1 MNDILKTYKEQFREN
16 RHMLR
21 RYTAFV
27 LALAMITTLF
37 VNWQLHGI
45 GISMTAQY
53 QCHEVEHTH
62 TAACYDKVLIC
73 GYTEGEL
80 ENADEIAAAEA
91 AAGSA
96 QSSAEDEIM
105 PLELEPQIEFVP
117 HEHTADCY
125 VEVQTL
131 TCMEEEHTHGDDCFD
146 PEDGTLICEKYE
158 HTHGESCY
166 TTEYELACG
175 LEEGELVEQ
184 VVEPTQTAELVA
196 MAVAEPV
203 ALEPVVNTVEPIYHH
218 HTDACYEKVLTCPL
232 PEHHHT
238 VACLSDTSADL
249 ETPEEWQAANADAVI
264 TGEWNKDLLSVAKT
278 QLGYEQ
284 SVKNFEIDPADGVT
298 LHYYSR
304 YGQSYGNP
312 YGEWDVMFLSYCLK
326 YAEIPQSAIPQEA
339 SVLALRSSMSGMDW
353 LLQEDGSAAQPG
365 DIVIY
370 NKYVTRTVAVDSSA
384 AGAEPDLDDLFN
396 VDTADTSFSMDAA
409 FENGAELEDSDASA
423 LAAAPST
430 ALQDPAAA
438 PSTGTQDTV
447 IAPSTGTQDTV
458 LTPSIVD
465 PEPEQPAEK
474 PVYSAG
480 TAASSTAAS
489 TPSTV
494 TSASSTV
501 SSASGADTLAPSVG
515 SPAAEPQTTT
525 VTDALPVETVGI
537 VSEVNED
544 AGTLTVISGD
554 VNGKVDEVTLFN
566 TDVENVISVAYAQIA
581 LSEGDSDSDDDTASD
596 IIEIDPVFSC
606 SVTTVYETA
615 SASAVRPSRSRAA
628 RYAAPSTYAVT
639 AVSATP
645 VDMGTH
651 ITNVSVQVP
660 NSTDGSG
667 VVTSWKDAN
676 GIVRPGQTVK
686 VQLNYSFNKNE
697 ITKDNRVA
705 TYKLPNG
712 ITLLPSVSHSGNITW
727 RDITTGK
734 DVVVGTYNIDGD
746 TVTFT
751 YNEDFAD
758 GKAFDGDFEF
768 KASASS
774 DSSMEGQTIHFG
786 GTTGSVTI
794 KKEDLISDL
803 SLSKN
808 VQKDASGKELIKYDS
823 TAKTLD
829 IAYEV
834 VAKTTNGTGDTVNLT
849 DFFDTVNSSLPSNA
863 TYRQD
868 TIKLIKIAADGTE
881 KDVTTDY
888 QSKLTVGTELK
899 YDALPELKAGE
910 QYVLRYHAT
919 IPVNDDYTYKA
930 INKVKAEFD
939 GKDSSTST
947 EVKNT
952 NPRLTKSGNYD
963 ASSRIITWTVK
974 INNPYGEDLRGKT
987 FKDFLPAGLEVVDVV
1002 KIQRGYYSDDIKP
1015 VSAADFIKDGYSYT
1029 FPTDLAHG
1037 PETESFYTI
1046 EIKTKVPDNT
1056 TVGTIYTNTAD
1067 FDGSGAS
1074 GDVTVTDRSSYLNK
1088 SLSKAEDLETGK
1100 KKLTWQTSVSIPTGW
1115 DEITLTDTIHDAEVN
1130 GTEQDGTH
1138 YAVLSELKEEIKNN
1152 LHLTLFNSSDTV
1164 TMANASDYNVTF
1176 TVTYYDENNA
1186 VVTNDDAHV
1195 TKFSITAKLAD
1206 GKTLDATSM
1215 ELSSYH
1221 TVADISNA
1229 GIEEPWRFV
1238 NNAASGGKTT
1248 DASYTYKKPK
1258 EAKLE
1263 KLVYNENNFDAAGSK
1278 ISELDYDKNNG
1289 KIYYELTIPTSLT
1302 CKDEL
1307 TTKDLVITD
1316 TLPAG
1321 VTFDISSVDV
1331 GANEYKSDGSV
1342 LHQTWFAHTIY
1353 GSNGRLDYE
1362 ISATKNFSASKTH
1375 IGVNDTDRTITFT
1388 INKGY
1393 NVSAKPQVFYIRY
1406 SVSVAED
1413 ASWDDLRTQNIYR
1426 NSAEWNGDKAETKTT
1441 VKRSYEK
1448 LYKTG
1453 TIVDE
1458 GTDATGNKLAT
1469 KKINYSVVIN
1479 PTGDNLLN
1487 TSNTLTLTDTLSFD
1501 PSDNTSADL
1510 DLSSIHL
1517 YGVTLD
1523 TTTGNLVADHTNE
1536 IGHDRFTAIYDSPN
1550 HTMTVTVPD
1559 ELACVL
1565 EYTYQISYPSSTEVT
1580 VKNHAN
1586 LIGLEEKWV
1595 DTHVVNYD
1603 STATVRF
1610 SKFDLNKVDSND
1622 YLVTLRGAIFQLAK
1636 WNKTTK
1642 TFDEV
1647 CTLKTNASGQINFGL
1662 QDSSATAES
1671 FTESSAQLLCSTL
1684 YRIVETDAP
1693 TGYAPSKSPIY
1704 LLWGAFSSIKRAD
1717 AFNAATGGE
1726 SYIHD
1731 ASEYDKWLDCNNV
1744 TYLARGDISAVYVP
1758 NTANSITVAKHWL
1771 DTDGKTE
1778 LALDRVNSTYTA
1790 TVELW
1795 RKGYQS
1801 GGEKPD
1807 TKVESVTL
1815 DSSNNWSYSWN
1826 DLPLTDPADS
1836 SITYKYYVKETACSG
1851 TFKYDLNNTGI
1862 TGGTILLYNQVPED
1876 ANYELPS
1883 TGGSGTLPY
1892 TAVGGTMMLTALA
1905 YSFIHRK
1912 RRHEGRADD

>member
-16 RHMLR
+16 RHTLR

-37 VNWQLHGI
+37 VNWQLHGV

-53 QCHEVEHTH
+53 QCGEVEHAH
-62 TAACYDKVLIC
+62 TADCYDKVLIC
-73 GYTEGEL
+73 GYTEGQL
-80 ENADEIAAAEA
+80 ENADEVAAAEA
-91 AAGSA
+91 AAASAA
-96 QSSAEDEIM
+96 QSSAEEEIM

-117 HEHTADCY
+117 HEHTDDCY
-125 VEVQTL
+125 TEVQTL
-131 TCMEEEHTHGDDCFD
+131 TCMEEEHVHDDDCYD
-146 PEDGTLICEKYE
+146 PEDGTLICEKFE
-158 HTHGESCY
+158 HTHDESCY
-166 TTEYELACG
+166 TTEYELTCG

-203 ALEPVVNTVEPIYHH
+203 ALEPVVDTVEPIYHH
-218 HTDACYEKVLTCPL
+218 HTDACYEEVLVCPL

-238 VACLSDTSADL
+238 VSCLSDTSADL
-249 ETPEEWQAANADAVI
+249 ETPEEWQAANADAMI
-264 TGEWNKDLLSVAKT
+264 TGEWNEDLLSVAKT

-284 SVKNFEIDPADGVT
+284 SEKNFEIDPADGVT
-298 LHYYSR
+298 LRYYSR
-304 YGQSYGNP
+304 YGQSYGNA
-312 YGEWDVMFLSYCLK
+312 YGEWDVMFLAYCLK

-353 LLQEDGSAAQPG
+353 LLEEDGSAAQPG

-384 AGAEPDLDDLFN
+384 DSAEPDLDDLFS
-396 VDTADTSFSMDAA
+396 VDTE
-409 FENGAELEDSDASA
+409 FENSAELEGSGVSA
-423 LAAAPST
+423 QDAAPS
-430 ALQDPAAA
+430 ADD
-438 PSTGTQDTV
+438 STGAQDT
-447 IAPSTGTQDTV
+447 AATSGTQDTV
-458 LTPSIVD
+458 LTPEPVD
-465 PEPEQPAEK
+465 PQTEQPAEK
-474 PVYSAG
+474 PVDS
-480 TAASSTAAS
+480 
-489 TPSTV
+489 
-494 TSASSTV
+494 
-501 SSASGADTLAPSVG
+501 ADTAAPSVV

-537 VSEVNED
+537 VSSVDKD
-544 AGTLTVISGD
+544 ADTLTVISGD
-554 VNGKVDEVTLFN
+554 VDGKVAEVTLFN
-566 TDVENVISVAYAQIA
+566 TDVENVISVAYAQIE

-596 IIEIDPVFSC
+596 IIETDPVFSC

-686 VQLNYSFNKNE
+686 VQLNYSFNENE
-697 ITKDNRVA
+697 ITADNRVA
-705 TYKLPNG
+705 TYKFPNG
-712 ITLLPSVSHSGNITW
+712 ITLLDSVSDSGNITW
-727 RDITTGK
+727 RDSTGK
-734 DVVVGTYNIDGD
+734 DVVVGTYNIVGD

-751 YNEDFAD
+751 YNETFAD

-774 DSSMEGQTIHFG
+774 DSSMENQKINFG

-919 IPVNDDYTYKA
+919 IPVHDDYTYKS
-930 INKVKAEFD
+930 INNVKAEFD
-939 GKDSSTST
+939 GKDSTVSK

-952 NPRLTKSGNYD
+952 EPRLTKSGNYD
-963 ASSRIITWTVK
+963 ANSRIITWTVTIK
-974 INNPYGEDLRGKT
+974 NPYGEDLRGKT
-987 FKDFLPAGLEVVDVV
+987 FTDLLPAGLEVVNNV
-1002 KIQRGYYSDDIKP
+1002 KIQRGYYSNDLGPI
-1015 VSAADFIKDGYSYT
+1015 SAEDFKNAGCSYT
-1029 FPTDLAHG
+1029 FPNDLPHG
-1037 PETESFYTI
+1037 PETATFYTI
-1046 EIKTKVPDNT
+1046 EIQTKVPDGT
-1056 TVGTIYTNTAD
+1056 AVGTTYKNEAK
-1067 FDGSGAS
+1067 FDGNSAS
-1074 GDVTVTDRSSYLNK
+1074 GDVTVTDRDSYLSK
-1088 SLSKAEDLETGK
+1088 SLYKAEDLETGK

-1115 DEITLTDTIHDAEVN
+1115 NEITLTDTIHDAEVS
-1130 GTEQDGTH
+1130 GAEQEGTH
-1138 YAVLSELKEEIKNN
+1138 YAVLSELKAEINAN
-1152 LHLTLFNSSDTV
+1152 LHLTLFNSSETV
-1164 TMANASDYNVTF
+1164 TMANASEHHVTF
-1176 TVTYYDENNA
+1176 TVTYYDEYGNQTTNN
-1186 VVTNDDAHV
+1186 DAHV
-1195 TKFSITAKLAD
+1195 TKFTITAKLAD
-1206 GKTLDATSM
+1206 GQTLDATSM
-1215 ELSSYH
+1215 VLRSYH

-1238 NNAASGGKTT
+1238 NTAASGDKTT
-1248 DASYTYKKPK
+1248 DADYTYKKPK

-1278 ISELDYDKNNG
+1278 ISELDYQKNNG

-1302 CKDEL
+1302 CKDLL
-1307 TTKDLVITD
+1307 TIKDLEITD

-1321 VTFDISSVDV
+1321 VTFDISNVITV
-1331 GANEYKSDGSV
+1331 GALPLNDDGSV
-1342 LHQTWFAHTIY
+1342 PHQGWLAQTIY
-1353 GSNGRLDYE
+1353 GSDGRANYE
-1362 ISATKNFSASKTH
+1362 ISTTKNFSASKTH
-1375 IGVNDTDRTITFT
+1375 IGATDTDRTITFT
-1388 INKGY
+1388 INSGY
-1393 NVSAKPQVFYIRY
+1393 NVSDKPQVFYIRY

-1413 ASWDDLRTQNIYR
+1413 VSWDDLRTENKYR
-1426 NSAEWNGDKAETKTT
+1426 NSAEWNGDKAETETT

-1479 PTGDNLLN
+1479 PTGDKLLT
-1487 TSNTLTLTDTLSFD
+1487 TSNTTLTLTDTLSFE

-1536 IGHDRFTAIYDSPN
+1536 IGHDRFTATYDSPN

-1586 LIGLEEKWV
+1586 LSGLVEKWV

-1603 STATVRF
+1603 SSATVRF

-1622 YLVTLRGAIFQLAK
+1622 YLVTLPGATFQLAK
-1636 WNKTTK
+1636 WNSTTK
-1642 TFDEV
+1642 KFEEV
-1647 CTLKTNASGQINFGL
+1647 RKLTTDAAGQINFGL

-1693 TGYAPSKSPIY
+1693 TGYALSKSPIY
-1704 LLWGAFSSIKRAD
+1704 LLWGAFSNTKQDD
-1717 AFNAATGGE
+1717 AFKTATGE
-1726 SYIHD
+1726 TCVND
-1731 ASEYDKWLDCNNV
+1731 SEYNQGIDSSKV

-1778 LALDRVNSTYTA
+1778 LALDKVNSTYTA

-1795 RKGYQS
+1795 RKSYQYGS
-1801 GGEKPD
+1801 QKSD
-1807 TKVESVTL
+1807 DLVKTVTL
-1815 DSSNNWSYSWN
+1815 DNSNNWSYSWN
-1826 DLPLTDPADS
+1826 NLPLTDSADS

-1892 TAVGGTMMLTALA
+1892 TAVGGTMMLSALA

>member
-16 RHMLR
+16 RHTLR

-27 LALAMITTLF
+27 LALAMIATLF
-37 VNWQLHGI
+37 VNWQLHGV

-53 QCHEVEHTH
+53 QCGEVEHAH
-62 TAACYDKVLIC
+62 TADCYDKVLIC
-73 GYTEGEL
+73 GYTEGQL
-80 ENADEIAAAEA
+80 ENADEVAAAEA
-91 AAGSA
+91 AAASAA
-96 QSSAEDEIM
+96 QSSAEQEIM

-117 HEHTADCY
+117 HEHTDDCY
-125 VEVQTL
+125 TEVQTL
-131 TCMEEEHTHGDDCFD
+131 TCMEEEHVHDDDCYD
-146 PEDGTLICEKYE
+146 PEDGTLICEKFE
-158 HTHGESCY
+158 HTHDESCY
-166 TTEYELACG
+166 TTEYELTCG

-184 VVEPTQTAELVA
+184 VVEPTQSAELVA

-203 ALEPVVNTVEPIYHH
+203 ALEPVVDTVEPIYHH
-218 HTDACYEKVLTCPL
+218 HTDACYEEVLVCPL

-238 VACLSDTSADL
+238 VSCLSDTSADL

-264 TGEWNKDLLSVAKT
+264 TGEWNEDLLSVAKT

-284 SVKNFEIDPADGVT
+284 SEKNFEIDPADGVT
-298 LHYYSR
+298 LRYYSR
-304 YGQSYGNP
+304 YGQSYGNA
-312 YGEWDVMFLSYCLK
+312 YGEWDVMFLAYCLK

-353 LLQEDGSAAQPG
+353 LLEEDGSAAQPG

-384 AGAEPDLDDLFN
+384 DSAEPDLDDLFS
-396 VDTADTSFSMDAA
+396 VDAE
-409 FENGAELEDSDASA
+409 FENSAELEDSGVSA
-423 LAAAPST
+423 LDAAPS
-430 ALQDPAAA
+430 ADD
-438 PSTGTQDTV
+438 STGAQDTV
-447 IAPSTGTQDTV
+447 ATSGTQDTV
-458 LTPSIVD
+458 LTPEPVD
-465 PEPEQPAEK
+465 PQTEQPAEK
-474 PVYSAG
+474 PVDSAD
-480 TAASSTAAS
+480 TAA
-489 TPSTV
+489 PSTV
-494 TSASSTV
+494 TSV
-501 SSASGADTLAPSVG
+501 SGADTLAPSVV

-537 VSEVNED
+537 VSSVDSD
-544 AGTLTVISGD
+544 ADTLTVISGD
-554 VNGKVDEVTLFN
+554 VDGKVAEVTLFN
-566 TDVENVISVAYAQIA
+566 TEVENVISVAYAQIE

-596 IIEIDPVFSC
+596 IIETDPVFSC

-686 VQLNYSFNKNE
+686 VQLNYSFNENE
-697 ITKDNRVA
+697 ITADNRVA

-712 ITLLPSVSHSGNITW
+712 ITLLDSVSDSGNITW
-727 RDITTGK
+727 RDSTGK
-734 DVVVGTYNIDGD
+734 DVVVGTYNIVGD

-751 YNEDFAD
+751 YNETFAD

-774 DSSMEGQTIHFG
+774 DSSMENQKINFG

-939 GKDSSTST
+939 GKDSSTSK

-952 NPRLTKSGNYD
+952 EPRLTKSGNYD
-963 ASSRIITWTVK
+963 ANSRIITWTVTIK
-974 INNPYGEDLRGKT
+974 NPYGEDLRGKKFT
-987 FKDFLPAGLEVVDVV
+987 DLLPAGLEVVNNVE
-1002 KIQRGYYSDDIKP
+1002 ITRGYWSDDIKP
-1015 VSAADFIKDGYSYT
+1015 VSAEDFKKAGCSYT
-1029 FPTDLAHG
+1029 FPTDKS
-1037 PETESFYTI
+1037 ETAAFYTI
-1046 EIKTKVPDNT
+1046 KIQTKVPDGT
-1056 TVGTIYTNTAD
+1056 AVGTTYTNTAD
-1067 FDGSGAS
+1067 FDGNSAS
-1074 GDVTVTDRSSYLNK
+1074 GEVTVTDRSSYLSK
-1088 SLSKAEDLETGK
+1088 SLSTAEDLETGK

-1115 DEITLTDTIHDAEVN
+1115 NKITLTDTIHDAEVE
-1130 GTEQDGTH
+1130 GIEQDGTH
-1138 YAVLSELKEEIKNN
+1138 YAVLSELRDEIKAN
-1152 LHLTLFNSSDTV
+1152 LYLTLFNSSETV
-1164 TMANASDYNVTF
+1164 TMANASEHHVTF
-1176 TVTYYDENNA
+1176 TVTYYDEHGNTITNN
-1186 VVTNDDAHV
+1186 DAHV
-1195 TKFSITAKLAD
+1195 AKFTITANLAD
-1206 GKTLDATSM
+1206 GQTLDATSM
-1215 ELSSYH
+1215 VLSSYH

-1229 GIEEPWRFV
+1229 GIEEPWLFV
-1238 NNAASGGKTT
+1238 NNAASGDKTS

-1263 KLVYNENNFDAAGSK
+1263 KLVYEYGNFNNAGSK
-1278 ISELDYDKNNG
+1278 ISELDYTSNGG

-1302 CKDEL
+1302 CKDPL

-1321 VTFDISSVDV
+1321 VTFDISSVTV
-1331 GANEYKSDGSV
+1331 GANEYKADGSV
-1342 LHQTWFAHTIY
+1342 NHQAWFANTIY
-1353 GSNGRLDYE
+1353 GSGGRSNYD

-1375 IGVNDTDRTITFT
+1375 IGATDTDRTITFT

-1393 NVSAKPQVFYIRY
+1393 NVSNKPQVFYIRY
-1406 SVSVAED
+1406 WVSVAED
-1413 ASWDDLRTQNIYR
+1413 ASWDDLRTENKYR
-1426 NSAEWNGDKAETKTT
+1426 NSAEWNGDKAETETT

-1453 TIVDE
+1453 TVVTEDP
-1458 GTDATGNKLAT
+1458 DASGKPTAT

-1479 PTGDNLLN
+1479 PTGDKLLT
-1487 TSNTLTLTDTLSFD
+1487 TSNTTLTLTDTLSFE

-1536 IGHDRFTAIYDSPN
+1536 IGHDRFTATYDSPN

-1586 LIGLEEKWV
+1586 LSGLVEKWV

-1603 STATVRF
+1603 SSATVRF

-1622 YLVTLRGAIFQLAK
+1622 YLVTLPGATFQLAK
-1636 WNKTTK
+1636 WNKTAG
-1642 TFDEV
+1642 TFEAV

-1662 QDSSATAES
+1662 LDSSATAEIP
-1671 FTESSAQLLCSTL
+1671 TMSSAQLLCSTL

-1693 TGYAPSKSPIY
+1693 TGYALSKSPIY
-1704 LLWGAFSSIKRAD
+1704 LLWGAFSNTKRAD
-1717 AFNAATGGE
+1717 AFNAATGE

-1731 ASEYDKWLDCNNV
+1731 ASEYDKLLNCNDV

-1778 LALDRVNSTYTA
+1778 LAPNKVNSTYTA
-1790 TVELW
+1790 TVELR
-1795 RKGYQS
+1795 RKVYQW
-1801 GGEKPD
+1801 GNLQPNDELY
-1807 TKVESVTL
+1807 TTVTL

-1826 DLPLTDPADS
+1826 NLPLTDPADS

-1892 TAVGGTMMLTALA
+1892 TAVGGTMMLSALA

-1912 RRHEGRADD
+1912 RRREGRADD

>member
-1 MNDILKTYKEQFREN
+1 
-16 RHMLR
+16 
-21 RYTAFV
+21 
-27 LALAMITTLF
+27 
-37 VNWQLHGI
+37 
-45 GISMTAQY
+45 
-53 QCHEVEHTH
+53 
-62 TAACYDKVLIC
+62 
-73 GYTEGEL
+73 
-80 ENADEIAAAEA
+80 
-91 AAGSA
+91 
-96 QSSAEDEIM
+96 
-105 PLELEPQIEFVP
+105 
-117 HEHTADCY
+117 
-125 VEVQTL
+125 
-131 TCMEEEHTHGDDCFD
+131 
-146 PEDGTLICEKYE
+146 
-158 HTHGESCY
+158 
-166 TTEYELACG
+166 
-175 LEEGELVEQ
+175 
-184 VVEPTQTAELVA
+184 
-196 MAVAEPV
+196 
-203 ALEPVVNTVEPIYHH
+203 
-218 HTDACYEKVLTCPL
+218 
-232 PEHHHT
+232 
-238 VACLSDTSADL
+238 
-249 ETPEEWQAANADAVI
+249 
-264 TGEWNKDLLSVAKT
+264 
-278 QLGYEQ
+278 
-284 SVKNFEIDPADGVT
+284 
-298 LHYYSR
+298 
-304 YGQSYGNP
+304 
-312 YGEWDVMFLSYCLK
+312 MFLAYCLK

-353 LLQEDGSAAQPG
+353 LLEEDGSAAQPG

-384 AGAEPDLDDLFN
+384 DSAEPDLDDLFS
-396 VDTADTSFSMDAA
+396 VDAA
-409 FENGAELEDSDASA
+409 FENSAELEDSGVSA
-423 LAAAPST
+423 LDAAPS
-430 ALQDPAAA
+430 ADD
-438 PSTGTQDTV
+438 STGAQDT
-447 IAPSTGTQDTV
+447 AATSGTQDTV
-458 LTPSIVD
+458 LTPEPVD
-465 PEPEQPAEK
+465 PQTEQPAEK
-474 PVYSAG
+474 PVDSAD
-480 TAASSTAAS
+480 TAA
-489 TPSTV
+489 PSTV
-494 TSASSTV
+494 TSV
-501 SSASGADTLAPSVG
+501 SGADTLAPSVG

-537 VSEVNED
+537 VSSVDKD
-544 AGTLTVISGD
+544 ADTLTVISGD
-554 VNGKVDEVTLFN
+554 VDGKVAEVTLFN
-566 TDVENVISVAYAQIA
+566 TDVENVISVAYAQIE

-596 IIEIDPVFSC
+596 IIETDPVFSC

-686 VQLNYSFNKNE
+686 VQLNYSFNENE
-697 ITKDNRVA
+697 ITADNRVA

-712 ITLLPSVSHSGNITW
+712 ITLLDSVSDSGNITW
-727 RDITTGK
+727 RDSTGK
-734 DVVVGTYNIDGD
+734 DVVVGTYNIVGD

-751 YNEDFAD
+751 YNETFAD

-774 DSSMEGQTIHFG
+774 DSSMENQKINFG

-939 GKDSSTST
+939 GKDSSTSK

-952 NPRLTKSGNYD
+952 EPRLTKSGNYD
-963 ASSRIITWTVK
+963 ANSRIITWTVTIK
-974 INNPYGEDLRGKT
+974 NPYGEDLRGKKFT
-987 FKDFLPAGLEVVDVV
+987 DLLPAGLEVVNNVE
-1002 KIQRGYYSDDIKP
+1002 ITRGYWSDDIKP
-1015 VSAADFIKDGYSYT
+1015 VSAEDFKKAGCSYT
-1029 FPTDLAHG
+1029 FPTDKS
-1037 PETESFYTI
+1037 ETAAFYTI
-1046 EIKTKVPDNT
+1046 KIQTKVPDGT
-1056 TVGTIYTNTAD
+1056 AVGTTYTNTAD
-1067 FDGSGAS
+1067 FDGNSAS
-1074 GDVTVTDRSSYLNK
+1074 GEVTVTDRSSYLSK
-1088 SLSKAEDLETGK
+1088 SLSTAEDLETGK

-1115 DEITLTDTIHDAEVN
+1115 NKITLTDTIHDAEVE
-1130 GTEQDGTH
+1130 GIEQDGTH
-1138 YAVLSELKEEIKNN
+1138 YAVLSELRDEIKAN
-1152 LHLTLFNSSDTV
+1152 LYLTLFNSSETV
-1164 TMANASDYNVTF
+1164 TMANASEHHVTF
-1176 TVTYYDENNA
+1176 TVTYYDEHGNTITNN
-1186 VVTNDDAHV
+1186 DAHV
-1195 TKFSITAKLAD
+1195 AKFTITANLAD
-1206 GKTLDATSM
+1206 GQTLDATSM
-1215 ELSSYH
+1215 VLSSYH

-1229 GIEEPWRFV
+1229 GIEEPWLFV
-1238 NNAASGGKTT
+1238 NNAASGDKTS

-1263 KLVYNENNFDAAGSK
+1263 KLVYEYGNFNNAGSK
-1278 ISELDYDKNNG
+1278 ISELDYTSNGG

-1302 CKDEL
+1302 CKDPL

-1321 VTFDISSVDV
+1321 VTFDISSVTV
-1331 GANEYKSDGSV
+1331 GANEYKADGSV
-1342 LHQTWFAHTIY
+1342 NHQAWFANTIY
-1353 GSNGRLDYE
+1353 GSGGRSNYD

-1375 IGVNDTDRTITFT
+1375 IGATDTDRTITFT

-1393 NVSAKPQVFYIRY
+1393 NVSNKPQVFYIRY

-1413 ASWDDLRTQNIYR
+1413 ASWDDLRTQNTYR
-1426 NSAEWNGDKAETKTT
+1426 NSAEWNGDKAETETT

-1479 PTGDNLLN
+1479 PTGDKLLT
-1487 TSNTLTLTDTLSFD
+1487 TSNTTLTLTDTLSFE
-1501 PSDNTSADL
+1501 PSDKTSADL

-1586 LIGLEEKWV
+1586 LTGLVEKWV

-1603 STATVRF
+1603 SSATVRF

-1622 YLVTLRGAIFQLAK
+1622 YLVTLPGATFELAK

-1642 TFDEV
+1642 TFDEGR
-1647 CTLKTNASGQINFGL
+1647 TLKTNTSGQINFSL
-1662 QDSSATAES
+1662 QGSSATAEII
-1671 FTESSAQLLCSTL
+1671 TESSAQLLCNTL

-1693 TGYAPSKSPIY
+1693 TGYALSKSPIY
-1704 LLWGAFSSIKRAD
+1704 LLWGAFSNTTRAE
-1717 AFNAATGGE
+1717 AFNAATGE

-1778 LALDRVNSTYTA
+1778 LALDKVNSTYTA
-1790 TVELW
+1790 TVKLW
-1795 RKGYQS
+1795 RKSYQYGS
-1801 GGEKPD
+1801 QKSDELVK
-1807 TKVESVTL
+1807 TVTL
-1815 DSSNNWSYSWN
+1815 DNSNNWSYSWN
-1826 DLPLTDPADS
+1826 NLPLTDPADS

-1892 TAVGGTMMLTALA
+1892 TAVGGTMMLSALA

-1912 RRHEGRADD
+1912 RRREGRADD

>member
-1 MNDILKTYKEQFREN
+1 MNDILKTYMERFREN
-16 RHMLR
+16 RHTLR

-37 VNWQLHGI
+37 VNWQLHGV

-53 QCHEVEHTH
+53 QCGEEEHTH
-62 TAACYDKVLIC
+62 TADCYTKVLTC
-73 GYTEGEL
+73 GYEEGEL
-80 ENADEIAAAEA
+80 ENADEVAAAA
-91 AAGSA
+91 ATSQPTIEEEPA
-96 QSSAEDEIM
+96 
-105 PLELEPQIEFVP
+105 PLSLEPQIEFVP
-117 HEHTADCY
+117 HEHTDDCY
-125 VEVQTL
+125 TEVQTL
-131 TCMEEEHTHGDDCFD
+131 TCMEEEHVHDDDCFD
-146 PEDGTLICEKYE
+146 PEDGSLICDKFE
-158 HTHGESCY
+158 HTHDESCY
-166 TTEYELACG
+166 TTEYELTCG

-184 VVEPTQTAELVA
+184 VVEPTQSAALAA

-203 ALEPVVNTVEPIYHH
+203 ALEPMVNTVEPIYHH
-218 HTDACYEKVLTCPL
+218 HTDACYEEVLTCPL

-249 ETPEEWQAANADAVI
+249 ETPEEWQAANAEAVM
-264 TGEWNKDLLSVAKT
+264 TGNWAEDLVSVAQT

-284 SVKNFEIDPADGVT
+284 SEKNFEIDPADGVT
-298 LHYYSR
+298 LRYYSR

-326 YAEIPQSAIPQEA
+326 YAGIPQSAIPQEA
-339 SVLALRSSMSGMDW
+339 SVLALRSSMSDMDW
-353 LLQEDGSAAQPG
+353 LLDGEDGSAADVG

-384 AGAEPDLDDLFN
+384 DGAADGLDDLFS
-396 VDTADTSFSMDAA
+396 VDTE
-409 FENGAELEDSDASA
+409 FENSAELEGSGVSA
-423 LAAAPST
+423 LDAAPS
-430 ALQDPAAA
+430 AD
-438 PSTGTQDTV
+438 D
-447 IAPSTGTQDTV
+447 STGTQDTV
-458 LTPSIVD
+458 LTPDPVD
-465 PEPEQPAEK
+465 PQPEQPVEK
-474 PVYSAG
+474 PVDSAD
-480 TAASSTAAS
+480 TAA
-489 TPSTV
+489 PSTV
-494 TSASSTV
+494 TSV
-501 SSASGADTLAPSVG
+501 SGADTLAPSVV

-537 VSEVNED
+537 VSSVDKD
-544 AGTLTVISGD
+544 ADTLTVISGD
-554 VNGKVDEVTLFN
+554 VDGKVAEVTLFN
-566 TDVENVISVAYAQIA
+566 TDVENVISVAYAQIE

-596 IIEIDPVFSC
+596 IIETDPVFSC

-686 VQLNYSFNKNE
+686 VQLNYSFNENE
-697 ITKDNRVA
+697 ITADNRVA

-712 ITLLPSVSHSGNITW
+712 ITLLDSVSDSGNITW
-727 RDITTGK
+727 RDSTGK
-734 DVVVGTYNIDGD
+734 DVVVGTYNIVGD

-751 YNEDFAD
+751 YNETFAD

-774 DSSMEGQTIHFG
+774 DSSMENQKINFG

-939 GKDSSTST
+939 GKDSSTSK

-952 NPRLTKSGNYD
+952 EPRLTKSGNYD
-963 ASSRIITWTVK
+963 ANSRIITWTVTIK
-974 INNPYGEDLRGKT
+974 NPYGEDLRGKKFT
-987 FKDFLPAGLEVVDVV
+987 DLLPAGLEVVNNVE
-1002 KIQRGYYSDDIKP
+1002 ITRGYWSDDIKP
-1015 VSAADFIKDGYSYT
+1015 VSAEDFKKAGCSYT
-1029 FPTDLAHG
+1029 FPTDKS
-1037 PETESFYTI
+1037 ETAAFYTI
-1046 EIKTKVPDNT
+1046 KIQTKVPDGT
-1056 TVGTIYTNTAD
+1056 AVGTTYTNTAD
-1067 FDGSGAS
+1067 FDGNSAS
-1074 GDVTVTDRSSYLNK
+1074 GEVTVTDRSSYLSK
-1088 SLSKAEDLETGK
+1088 SLSTAEDLETGK

-1115 DEITLTDTIHDAEVN
+1115 NKITLTDTIHDAEVE
-1130 GTEQDGTH
+1130 GIEQDGTH
-1138 YAVLSELKEEIKNN
+1138 YAVLSELRDEIKAN
-1152 LHLTLFNSSDTV
+1152 LYLTLFNSSETV
-1164 TMANASDYNVTF
+1164 TMANASEHHVTF
-1176 TVTYYDENNA
+1176 TVTYYDEHGNTITNN
-1186 VVTNDDAHV
+1186 DAHV
-1195 TKFSITAKLAD
+1195 AKFTITANLAD
-1206 GKTLDATSM
+1206 GQTLDATSM
-1215 ELSSYH
+1215 VLSSYH

-1229 GIEEPWRFV
+1229 GIEEPWLFV
-1238 NNAASGGKTT
+1238 NNAASGDKTS

-1263 KLVYNENNFDAAGSK
+1263 KLVYEYGNFNNAGSK
-1278 ISELDYDKNNG
+1278 ISELDYTSNGG

-1302 CKDEL
+1302 CKDPL

-1321 VTFDISSVDV
+1321 VTFDISSVTV
-1331 GANEYKSDGSV
+1331 GANEYKADGSV
-1342 LHQTWFAHTIY
+1342 NHQAWFANTIY
-1353 GSNGRLDYE
+1353 GSGGRSNYD

-1375 IGVNDTDRTITFT
+1375 IGATDTDRTITFT
-1388 INKGY
+1388 INSGY
-1393 NVSAKPQVFYIRY
+1393 NVSDKPQVFYIRY

-1413 ASWDDLRTQNIYR
+1413 ASWDDLRTENKYR
-1426 NSAEWNGDKAETKTT
+1426 NSAEWNGDKAETETT

-1453 TIVDE
+1453 TIVTEDP
-1458 GTDATGNKLAT
+1458 DASGKPTAT

-1479 PTGDNLLN
+1479 PTGDKLLT
-1487 TSNTLTLTDTLSFD
+1487 TSNTLTLTDTLSFE

-1536 IGHDRFTAIYDSPN
+1536 IGHDRFTATYDSPN

-1586 LIGLEEKWV
+1586 LSGLVEKWV

-1603 STATVRF
+1603 SSATVRF

-1622 YLVTLRGAIFQLAK
+1622 YLVTLPGATFQLAK
-1636 WNKTTK
+1636 WNKTTG
-1642 TFDEV
+1642 TFEEV
-1647 CTLKTNASGQINFGL
+1647 CTLKTNSSGQINFGL
-1662 QDSSATAES
+1662 LDSSATAE
-1671 FTESSAQLLCSTL
+1671 TTDTSSAQLLCSTL

-1693 TGYAPSKSPIY
+1693 TGYALSKSPIY
-1704 LLWGAFSSIKRAD
+1704 LLWGAFSNTKRAD
-1717 AFNAATGGE
+1717 AFNAATGE
-1726 SYIHD
+1726 SSIHD

-1771 DTDGKTE
+1771 DTDGTTE
-1778 LALDRVNSTYTA
+1778 LALDKVNSTYTA
-1790 TVELW
+1790 TVELR
-1795 RKGYQS
+1795 RKSYQYGS
-1801 GGEKPD
+1801 QKSD
-1807 TKVESVTL
+1807 DLVKTVTL
-1815 DSSNNWSYSWN
+1815 DNSNNWSYSWN
-1826 DLPLTDPADS
+1826 NLPLTDPADS

-1883 TGGSGTLPY
+1883 TGGAGTLPY
-1892 TAVGGTMMLTALA
+1892 TAVGGTMMLSALA

>member
-1 MNDILKTYKEQFREN
+1 MNDILKTYMERFREN
-16 RHMLR
+16 RHTLR

-37 VNWQLHGI
+37 VNWQLHGV

-53 QCHEVEHTH
+53 QCGEEEHTH
-62 TAACYDKVLIC
+62 TADCYTKVLTC
-73 GYTEGEL
+73 GYEEGEL
-80 ENADEIAAAEA
+80 ENADEVAAAA
-91 AAGSA
+91 AATSQPTIEEEPA
-96 QSSAEDEIM
+96 
-105 PLELEPQIEFVP
+105 PLSLEPQIEFVP
-117 HEHTADCY
+117 HEHTEDCY
-125 VEVQTL
+125 TEVQTL
-131 TCMEEEHTHGDDCFD
+131 TCMEEEHVHDDDCFD
-146 PEDGTLICEKYE
+146 PEDGSLICDKFE
-158 HTHGESCY
+158 HTHDESCY
-166 TTEYELACG
+166 TTEYELTCG

-184 VVEPTQTAELVA
+184 VVEPTQSAALAA

-203 ALEPVVNTVEPIYHH
+203 ALAPMVDTVEPIYHH
-218 HTDACYEKVLTCPL
+218 HTDACYEEVLTCPL

-249 ETPEEWQAANADAVI
+249 ETPEEWQAANAEAVM
-264 TGEWNKDLLSVAKT
+264 TGNWAEDLVSVAKT

-284 SVKNFEIDPADGVT
+284 SEKNFEIDPADGVT
-298 LHYYSR
+298 LRYYSR

-326 YAEIPQSAIPQEA
+326 YAGIPQSAIPQEA
-339 SVLALRSSMSGMDW
+339 SVLALRSSMSDMDW
-353 LLQEDGSAAQPG
+353 LLDNEDGSAADVG

-384 AGAEPDLDDLFN
+384 DGAADGLDDLFS
-396 VDTADTSFSMDAA
+396 VDTE
-409 FENGAELEDSDASA
+409 FENSAELEGSGVSA
-423 LAAAPST
+423 LDAAPS
-430 ALQDPAAA
+430 AD
-438 PSTGTQDTV
+438 D
-447 IAPSTGTQDTV
+447 STGTQDTV
-458 LTPSIVD
+458 LTPDPVD
-465 PEPEQPAEK
+465 PQPEQPVEK
-474 PVYSAG
+474 PVDSAD
-480 TAASSTAAS
+480 TAA
-489 TPSTV
+489 PSTV
-494 TSASSTV
+494 TSV
-501 SSASGADTLAPSVG
+501 SGADTLAPSVV

-537 VSEVNED
+537 VSSVDKD
-544 AGTLTVISGD
+544 ADTLTVISGD
-554 VNGKVDEVTLFN
+554 VDGKVAEVTLFN
-566 TDVENVISVAYAQIA
+566 TDVENVISVAYAQIE

-596 IIEIDPVFSC
+596 IIETDPVFSC

-686 VQLNYSFNKNE
+686 VQLNYSFNENE
-697 ITKDNRVA
+697 ITADNRVA

-712 ITLLPSVSHSGNITW
+712 ITLLDSVSDSGNITW
-727 RDITTGK
+727 RDSTGK
-734 DVVVGTYNIDGD
+734 DVVVGTYNIVGD

-751 YNEDFAD
+751 YNETFAD

-774 DSSMEGQTIHFG
+774 DSSMENQKINFG

-939 GKDSSTST
+939 GKDSSTSK

-952 NPRLTKSGNYD
+952 EPRLTKSGNYD
-963 ASSRIITWTVK
+963 ANSRIITWTVTIK
-974 INNPYGEDLRGKT
+974 NPYGEDLRGKKFT
-987 FKDFLPAGLEVVDVV
+987 DLLPAGLEVVNNVE
-1002 KIQRGYYSDDIKP
+1002 ITRGYWSDDIKP
-1015 VSAADFIKDGYSYT
+1015 VSAEDFKKAGCSYT
-1029 FPTDLAHG
+1029 FPTDKS
-1037 PETESFYTI
+1037 ETAAFYTI
-1046 EIKTKVPDNT
+1046 KIQTKVPDGT
-1056 TVGTIYTNTAD
+1056 AVGTTYTNTAD
-1067 FDGSGAS
+1067 FDGNSAS
-1074 GDVTVTDRSSYLNK
+1074 GEVTVTDRSSYLSK
-1088 SLSKAEDLETGK
+1088 SLSTAEDLETGK

-1115 DEITLTDTIHDAEVN
+1115 NKITLTDTIHDAEVE
-1130 GTEQDGTH
+1130 GIEQDGTH
-1138 YAVLSELKEEIKNN
+1138 YAVLSELRDEIKAN
-1152 LHLTLFNSSDTV
+1152 LYLTLFNSSETV
-1164 TMANASDYNVTF
+1164 TMANASEHHVTF
-1176 TVTYYDENNA
+1176 TVTYYDEHGNTITNN
-1186 VVTNDDAHV
+1186 DAHV
-1195 TKFSITAKLAD
+1195 AKFTITANLAD
-1206 GKTLDATSM
+1206 GQTLDATSM
-1215 ELSSYH
+1215 VLSSYH

-1229 GIEEPWRFV
+1229 GIEEPWLFV
-1238 NNAASGGKTT
+1238 NNAASGDKTS

-1263 KLVYNENNFDAAGSK
+1263 KLVYEYGNFNNAGSK
-1278 ISELDYDKNNG
+1278 ISELDYTSNGG

-1302 CKDEL
+1302 CKDPL

-1321 VTFDISSVDV
+1321 VTFDISSVTV
-1331 GANEYKSDGSV
+1331 GANEYKADGSV
-1342 LHQTWFAHTIY
+1342 NHQAWFANTIY
-1353 GSNGRLDYE
+1353 GSGGRSNYD

-1375 IGVNDTDRTITFT
+1375 IGATDTDRTITFT
-1388 INKGY
+1388 INSGY
-1393 NVSAKPQVFYIRY
+1393 NVSDKPQVFYIRY

-1413 ASWDDLRTQNIYR
+1413 ASWDDLRTENKYR
-1426 NSAEWNGDKAETKTT
+1426 NSAEWNGDKAETETT

-1453 TIVDE
+1453 TIVTEDP
-1458 GTDATGNKLAT
+1458 DASGKPTAT

-1479 PTGDNLLN
+1479 PTGDKLLT
-1487 TSNTLTLTDTLSFD
+1487 TSNTLTLTDTLSFE

-1536 IGHDRFTAIYDSPN
+1536 IGHDRFTATYDSPN

-1586 LIGLEEKWV
+1586 LSGLVEKWV

-1603 STATVRF
+1603 SSATVRF

-1622 YLVTLRGAIFQLAK
+1622 YLVTLPGATFQLVK
-1636 WNKTTK
+1636 WNKTTG
-1642 TFDEV
+1642 TFEEV
-1647 CTLKTNASGQINFGL
+1647 CTLKTNSSGQINFGL
-1662 QDSSATAES
+1662 LDSSATAE
-1671 FTESSAQLLCSTL
+1671 TTDTSSAQLLCSTL

-1693 TGYAPSKSPIY
+1693 TGYALSKSPIY
-1704 LLWGAFSSIKRAD
+1704 LLWGAFSNTKQDD
-1717 AFNAATGGE
+1717 AFKTATGE
-1726 SYIHD
+1726 TCVND
-1731 ASEYDKWLDCNNV
+1731 SEYNQGIDSSKV
-1744 TYLARGDISAVYVP
+1744 TYLARGESSAAYVP

-1778 LALDRVNSTYTA
+1778 LALDKVNSTYTA

-1795 RKGYQS
+1795 RKGGSQTS
-1801 GGEKPD
+1801 D

-1815 DSSNNWSYSWN
+1815 DSSNNWSHSWK
-1826 DLPLTDPADS
+1826 DLPLVDPNNS

-1876 ANYELPS
+1876 DGYELPS
-1883 TGGSGTLPY
+1883 TGGTGTLPY
-1892 TAVGGTMMLTALA
+1892 TAVGGTMMLSALA

>member
-16 RHMLR
+16 RHTLR

-37 VNWQLHGI
+37 VNWQLHGV

-53 QCHEVEHTH
+53 QCGEVEHAH
-62 TAACYDKVLIC
+62 TADCYDKVLIC
-73 GYTEGEL
+73 GYAEGEL
-80 ENADEIAAAEA
+80 ENADEVAAAEA
-91 AAGSA
+91 AAASAA
-96 QSSAEDEIM
+96 QSSAEEEIM

-117 HEHTADCY
+117 HEHTEDCY
-125 VEVQTL
+125 TEVQTL
-131 TCMEEEHTHGDDCFD
+131 TCLEEEHVHDDDCYD
-146 PEDGTLICEKYE
+146 PEDGSLICEKFE
-158 HTHGESCY
+158 HTHDESCY
-166 TTEYELACG
+166 TTEYELTCG

-203 ALEPVVNTVEPIYHH
+203 ALEPVVDTVEPIYHH
-218 HTDACYEKVLTCPL
+218 HTDACYEEVLVCPL

-238 VACLSDTSADL
+238 VSCLSDTSADL
-249 ETPEEWQAANADAVI
+249 ETPEEWQAANAEAVI
-264 TGEWNKDLLSVAKT
+264 TGEWNEDLLSVAKT

-284 SVKNFEIDPADGVT
+284 SEKNFEIDPADGVT
-298 LHYYSR
+298 LRYYSR
-304 YGQSYGNP
+304 YGQSYGNA
-312 YGEWDVMFLSYCLK
+312 YGEWDVMFLAYCLK

-353 LLQEDGSAAQPG
+353 LLEEDGSAAQPG

-384 AGAEPDLDDLFN
+384 DSAEPDLDDQFG
-396 VDTADTSFSMDAA
+396 VDAE
-409 FENGAELEDSDASA
+409 FENSAELEDSGVSA
-423 LAAAPST
+423 LDAAPSV
-430 ALQDPAAA
+430 DD
-438 PSTGTQDTV
+438 STGAQDT
-447 IAPSTGTQDTV
+447 AATSGTQDTV
-458 LTPSIVD
+458 LTPEPVD
-465 PEPEQPAEK
+465 PQTEQPAEK
-474 PVYSAG
+474 PVDSAD
-480 TAASSTAAS
+480 TAA
-489 TPSTV
+489 PSTV
-494 TSASSTV
+494 TSV
-501 SSASGADTLAPSVG
+501 SGADTAAPSVG

-537 VSEVNED
+537 VSSVDED
-544 AGTLTVISGD
+544 ADTLTVISGD
-554 VNGKVDEVTLFN
+554 VDGKVAEVTLFN

-606 SVTTVYETA
+606 SVTTVYGTV

-628 RYAAPSTYAVT
+628 RYAAPSTYAAA
-639 AVSATP
+639 AVSATA

-686 VQLNYSFNKNE
+686 VQLNYSFNKDE

-712 ITLLPSVSHSGNITW
+712 ITLLPSVSDSGNITW
-727 RDITTGK
+727 RDSTGK
-734 DVVVGTYNIDGD
+734 DVVVGTYNIVGD

-751 YNEDFAD
+751 YNETFAD

-774 DSSMEGQTIHFG
+774 DSSMENQTINFG

-808 VQKDASGKELIKYDS
+808 VQKDEYGKELIKFDPA
-823 TAKTLD
+823 TKTLD

-834 VAKTTNGTGDTVNLT
+834 VAKTTNGTGTTVDIT
-849 DFFDTVNSSLPSNA
+849 DFFDTASASLGKFQEN
-863 TYRQD
+863 
-868 TIKLIKIAADGTE
+868 TIQLIKVAADGSET
-881 KDVTTDY
+881 DVTETY
-888 QSKLTVGTELK
+888 KSQLNVNGSELK
-899 YDALPELKAGE
+899 YTALPELAAGE

-919 IPVNDDYTYKA
+919 IQVHDDYTYQS

-939 GKDSSTST
+939 GKDSSTSK

-952 NPRLTKSGNYD
+952 EPRLTKSGNYD
-963 ASSRIITWTVK
+963 ANSRIITWTVTIK
-974 INNPYGEDLRGKT
+974 NPYGEDLRGKKFT
-987 FKDFLPAGLEVVDVV
+987 DLLPAGLEVVNNVE
-1002 KIQRGYYSDDIKP
+1002 ITRGHWSDDIKP
-1015 VSAADFIKDGYSYT
+1015 VSAEDFKKAGYSYT
-1029 FPTDLAHG
+1029 FPTDKS
-1037 PETESFYTI
+1037 ETAAFYTI
-1046 EIKTKVPDNT
+1046 KIQTKVPDGT
-1056 TVGTIYTNTAD
+1056 AVGTTYTNTAD
-1067 FDGSGAS
+1067 FDGNSAS
-1074 GDVTVTDRSSYLNK
+1074 GEVTVTDRSSYLSK
-1088 SLSKAEDLETGK
+1088 SLYKAEDLETGK

-1115 DEITLTDTIHDAEVN
+1115 NKITLTDTIHDAAVE
-1130 GTEQDGTH
+1130 GIEQDGTH
-1138 YAVLSELKEEIKNN
+1138 YAVLSELKDEIKAN
-1152 LHLTLFNSSDTV
+1152 LYLTLFNSSETV
-1164 TMANASDYNVTF
+1164 TMANASEHHVTF
-1176 TVTYYDENNA
+1176 TVTYYDEHGNTITNN
-1186 VVTNDDAHV
+1186 DAHV
-1195 TKFSITAKLAD
+1195 AKFTITAKLAD
-1206 GKTLDATSM
+1206 GQTLDATSM
-1215 ELSSYH
+1215 VLSSYH

-1229 GIEEPWRFV
+1229 GIEEPWLFV
-1238 NNAASGGKTT
+1238 NNAASGDKTS

-1263 KLVYNENNFDAAGSK
+1263 KLVYTNGNFDSAGSK
-1278 ISELDYDKNNG
+1278 ISELDYTSNGG
-1289 KIYYELTIPTSLT
+1289 KICYELTIPTSLT
-1302 CKDEL
+1302 CKDPL
-1307 TTKDLVITD
+1307 TTEDLVITD
-1316 TLPAG
+1316 ILPVG
-1321 VTFDISSVDV
+1321 VTFDKSNIIAV
-1331 GANEYKSDGSV
+1331 GALSFNTDGSV
-1342 LHQTWFAHTIY
+1342 PHQGYISPTIY
-1353 GSNGRLDYE
+1353 GSGGRSNYD
-1362 ISATKNFSASKTH
+1362 ISATTNFSVSKDH
-1375 IGVNDTDRTITFT
+1375 ISATDTDRTITFT
-1388 INKGY
+1388 INHGY

-1413 ASWDDLRTQNIYR
+1413 ASWDDLRTENKYR
-1426 NSAEWNGDKAETKTT
+1426 NSAEWNGDKAETETT

-1453 TIVDE
+1453 TVVTE
-1458 GTDATGNKLAT
+1458 APDASGKPTAT

-1479 PTGDNLLN
+1479 PTGAKLLT
-1487 TSNTLTLTDTLSFD
+1487 TSNTLTLTDTLSFN
-1501 PSDNTSADL
+1501 PSANTSADL

-1523 TTTGNLVADHTNE
+1523 TTTGNIVADHTNE
-1536 IGHDRFTAIYDSPN
+1536 IGHDRFTATYDSPN

-1586 LIGLEEKWV
+1586 LSGLEEKWV
-1595 DTHVVNYD
+1595 DTKVVNYD
-1603 STATVRF
+1603 SSATVRF

-1622 YLVTLRGAIFQLAK
+1622 YLVTLRGATFQLAK
-1636 WNKTTK
+1636 WNSTTK
-1642 TFDEV
+1642 KFEEV
-1647 CTLKTNASGQINFGL
+1647 RKLTTDAAGQINFGL
-1662 QDSSATAES
+1662 LDSSATAEIT
-1671 FTESSAQLLCSTL
+1671 TESSAQLLCNTL

-1693 TGYAPSKSPIY
+1693 TGYALSKSPIY
-1704 LLWGAFSSIKRAD
+1704 LLWGAFSNTKRAD
-1717 AFNAATGGE
+1717 AFNAATGE
-1726 SYIHD
+1726 SFIHD
-1731 ASEYDKWLDCNNV
+1731 ASEYDKWLNCNDV

-1778 LALDRVNSTYTA
+1778 LALDKVNSTYTA
-1790 TVELW
+1790 TVELR
-1795 RKGYQS
+1795 RKGYQNGS
-1801 GGEKPD
+1801 EMSD
-1807 TKVESVTL
+1807 TQVDTRTL
-1815 DSSNNWSYSWN
+1815 DNSNNWSYSWN

-1912 RRHEGRADD
+1912 RRREGRADD

>member
-1 MNDILKTYKEQFREN
+1 
-16 RHMLR
+16 
-21 RYTAFV
+21 
-27 LALAMITTLF
+27 
-37 VNWQLHGI
+37 
-45 GISMTAQY
+45 
-53 QCHEVEHTH
+53 
-62 TAACYDKVLIC
+62 
-73 GYTEGEL
+73 
-80 ENADEIAAAEA
+80 
-91 AAGSA
+91 
-96 QSSAEDEIM
+96 
-105 PLELEPQIEFVP
+105 
-117 HEHTADCY
+117 
-125 VEVQTL
+125 
-131 TCMEEEHTHGDDCFD
+131 
-146 PEDGTLICEKYE
+146 
-158 HTHGESCY
+158 
-166 TTEYELACG
+166 
-175 LEEGELVEQ
+175 
-184 VVEPTQTAELVA
+184 
-196 MAVAEPV
+196 
-203 ALEPVVNTVEPIYHH
+203 
-218 HTDACYEKVLTCPL
+218 
-232 PEHHHT
+232 
-238 VACLSDTSADL
+238 
-249 ETPEEWQAANADAVI
+249 
-264 TGEWNKDLLSVAKT
+264 
-278 QLGYEQ
+278 
-284 SVKNFEIDPADGVT
+284 
-298 LHYYSR
+298 
-304 YGQSYGNP
+304 
-312 YGEWDVMFLSYCLK
+312 MFLSYCLK
-326 YAEIPQSAIPQEA
+326 YAGIPQSAIPQEA
-339 SVLALRSSMSGMDW
+339 SVLALRSSMSDMDW
-353 LLQEDGSAAQPG
+353 LLDGEDGSTANVG

-384 AGAEPDLDDLFN
+384 DGAADGLDDQ
-396 VDTADTSFSMDAA
+396 FSMDAEG
-409 FENGAELEDSDASA
+409 ENGAELETSGASA
-423 LAAAPST
+423 LDAAP
-430 ALQDPAAA
+430 AAEDAPAADSVIT
-438 PSTGTQDTV
+438 PDLPDT
-447 IAPSTGTQDTV
+447 AN
-458 LTPSIVD
+458 
-465 PEPEQPAEK
+465 PEQPAAK
-474 PVYSAG
+474 PVD
-480 TAASSTAAS
+480 STD
-489 TPSTV
+489 T
-494 TSASSTV
+494 
-501 SSASGADTLAPSVG
+501 SASGADALAPSVV

-525 VTDALPVETVGI
+525 VTDAEPVETVGI
-537 VSEVNED
+537 VSEADEN
-544 AGTLTVISGD
+544 TLTVISGD
-554 VNGKVDEVTLFN
+554 VDGKVAEVTLFN
-566 TDVENVISVAYAQIA
+566 TDVENVISVAYAQIE
-581 LSEGDSDSDDDTASD
+581 LSEGDSDLDDDTASD
-596 IIEIDPVFSC
+596 IIETDPVFSC

-686 VQLNYSFNKNE
+686 VQLNYSFNENE
-697 ITKDNRVA
+697 ITADNRVA

-712 ITLLPSVSHSGNITW
+712 ITLLDSVSDSGNITW
-727 RDITTGK
+727 RDSTGK
-734 DVVVGTYNIDGD
+734 DVVVGTYNIVGD

-751 YNEDFAD
+751 YNETFAD

-774 DSSMEGQTIHFG
+774 DSSMENQKINFG

-939 GKDSSTST
+939 GKDSYTST

-987 FKDFLPAGLEVVDVV
+987 FKDFLPAELEVVGEV

-1015 VSAADFIKDGYSYT
+1015 VSAADFKKDNYTYT

-1056 TVGTIYTNTAD
+1056 TVGTTYTNTAD

-1100 KKLTWQTSVSIPTGW
+1100 KKLTWKTSVSIPTGW
-1115 DEITLTDTIHDAEVN
+1115 NEITLTDTIHDAEVN
-1130 GTEQDGTH
+1130 GTEQDDTH
-1138 YAVLSELKEEIKNN
+1138 YAVLSELKDEIKNN
-1152 LHLTLFNSSDTV
+1152 LHLTLFNSTETV
-1164 TMANASDYNVTF
+1164 TMANASEHDVTF

-1221 TVADISNA
+1221 TVADISKA

-1238 NNAASGGKTT
+1238 NTATSGDKTS

-1278 ISELDYDKNNG
+1278 ISELDYQKNNG

-1307 TTKDLVITD
+1307 TTKDLEITD

-1321 VTFDISSVDV
+1321 VTFDISNVITV
-1331 GANEYKSDGSV
+1331 GALPLNDDGSV
-1342 LHQTWFAHTIY
+1342 PHQGWLAQTIY
-1353 GSNGRLDYE
+1353 GSGGRSNYD

-1375 IGVNDTDRTITFT
+1375 IGATDTDRTITFT
-1388 INKGY
+1388 INSGY
-1393 NVSAKPQVFYIRY
+1393 NVSDKPQVFYIRY

-1413 ASWDDLRTQNIYR
+1413 ASWDDLRTENKYR
-1426 NSAEWNGDKAETKTT
+1426 NSAEWNGDKAETETT

-1453 TIVDE
+1453 TVVTEDP
-1458 GTDATGNKLAT
+1458 DASGKPTAT

-1479 PTGDNLLN
+1479 PTGDKLLT
-1487 TSNTLTLTDTLSFD
+1487 TSNTTLTLTDTLSFE

-1536 IGHDRFTAIYDSPN
+1536 IGHDRFTATYDSPN

-1586 LIGLEEKWV
+1586 LSGLVEKWV

-1603 STATVRF
+1603 SSATVRF

-1622 YLVTLRGAIFQLAK
+1622 YLVTLPGATFQLAK
-1636 WNKTTK
+1636 WNKTTG
-1642 TFDEV
+1642 TFEEV
-1647 CTLKTNASGQINFGL
+1647 CTLKTNSSGQINFGL
-1662 QDSSATAES
+1662 LDSSATAE
-1671 FTESSAQLLCSTL
+1671 TTDTSSAQLLCSTL

-1693 TGYAPSKSPIY
+1693 TGYALSKSPIY
-1704 LLWGAFSSIKRAD
+1704 LLWGAFSNTKRAD
-1717 AFNAATGGE
+1717 AFNAATGE
-1726 SYIHD
+1726 SSIRD

-1771 DTDGKTE
+1771 DTDGTTE
-1778 LALDRVNSTYTA
+1778 LALDKVNSTYTA
-1790 TVELW
+1790 TVELR
-1795 RKGYQS
+1795 RKSYQYS
-1801 GGEKPD
+1801 GEKSD

-1826 DLPLTDPADS
+1826 NLPLTDSADS

-1876 ANYELPS
+1876 DGYELPS

-1912 RRHEGRADD
+1912 RRREGRADD

>member
-16 RHMLR
+16 RHTLR

-37 VNWQLHGI
+37 VNWQLHGV

-53 QCHEVEHTH
+53 QCGEVEHAH
-62 TAACYDKVLIC
+62 TADCYDKVLIC
-73 GYTEGEL
+73 GYTEGQL
-80 ENADEIAAAEA
+80 ENADEVAAAEA
-91 AAGSA
+91 AAASAA
-96 QSSAEDEIM
+96 QSSAEEEIM

-117 HEHTADCY
+117 HEHTDDCY
-125 VEVQTL
+125 TEVQTL
-131 TCMEEEHTHGDDCFD
+131 TCMEEEHVHDDDCYD
-146 PEDGTLICEKYE
+146 PEDGTLICEKFE
-158 HTHGESCY
+158 HTHDESCY
-166 TTEYELACG
+166 TTEYELTCG

-203 ALEPVVNTVEPIYHH
+203 ALEPVVDTVEPIYHH
-218 HTDACYEKVLTCPL
+218 HTDACYEEVLVCPL

-238 VACLSDTSADL
+238 VSCLSDTSADL

-264 TGEWNKDLLSVAKT
+264 TGEWNEDLLSVAKT

-284 SVKNFEIDPADGVT
+284 SEKNFEIDPADGVT
-298 LHYYSR
+298 LRYYSR
-304 YGQSYGNP
+304 YGQSYGNA
-312 YGEWDVMFLSYCLK
+312 YGEWDVMFLAYCLK

-353 LLQEDGSAAQPG
+353 LLEEDGSAAQPG

-384 AGAEPDLDDLFN
+384 DSAEPDLDDLFS
-396 VDTADTSFSMDAA
+396 VDAA
-409 FENGAELEDSDASA
+409 FENSAELEDSGVSA
-423 LAAAPST
+423 LDAAPS
-430 ALQDPAAA
+430 ADD
-438 PSTGTQDTV
+438 STGAQDTV
-447 IAPSTGTQDTV
+447 ATSGTQDTV
-458 LTPSIVD
+458 LTPEPVD
-465 PEPEQPAEK
+465 PQTEQPAEK
-474 PVYSAG
+474 PVDSAD
-480 TAASSTAAS
+480 TAA
-489 TPSTV
+489 PSTV
-494 TSASSTV
+494 TSV
-501 SSASGADTLAPSVG
+501 SGADTLAPSVV

-537 VSEVNED
+537 VSSVDSD
-544 AGTLTVISGD
+544 ADTLTVISGD
-554 VNGKVDEVTLFN
+554 VDGKVAEVTLFN
-566 TDVENVISVAYAQIA
+566 TEVENVISVAYAQIE

-596 IIEIDPVFSC
+596 IIETDPVFSC

-686 VQLNYSFNKNE
+686 VQLNYSFNENE
-697 ITKDNRVA
+697 ITADNRVA

-712 ITLLPSVSHSGNITW
+712 ITLLDSVSDSGNITW
-727 RDITTGK
+727 RDSTGK
-734 DVVVGTYNIDGD
+734 DVVVGTYNIVGD

-751 YNEDFAD
+751 YNETFAD

-774 DSSMEGQTIHFG
+774 DSSMENQKINFG

-939 GKDSSTST
+939 GKDSSTSK

-952 NPRLTKSGNYD
+952 EPRLTKSGNYD
-963 ASSRIITWTVK
+963 ANSRIITWTVTIK
-974 INNPYGEDLRGKT
+974 NPYGEDLRGKKFT
-987 FKDFLPAGLEVVDVV
+987 DLLPAGLEVVNNVE
-1002 KIQRGYYSDDIKP
+1002 ITRGYWSDDIKP
-1015 VSAADFIKDGYSYT
+1015 VSAEDFKKAGCSYT
-1029 FPTDLAHG
+1029 FPTDKS
-1037 PETESFYTI
+1037 ETAAFYTI
-1046 EIKTKVPDNT
+1046 KIQTKVPDGT
-1056 TVGTIYTNTAD
+1056 AVGTTYTNTAD
-1067 FDGSGAS
+1067 FDGNSAS
-1074 GDVTVTDRSSYLNK
+1074 GEVTVTDRSSYLSK
-1088 SLSKAEDLETGK
+1088 SLSTAEDLETGK

-1115 DEITLTDTIHDAEVN
+1115 NKITLTDTIHDAEVE
-1130 GTEQDGTH
+1130 GIEQDGTH
-1138 YAVLSELKEEIKNN
+1138 YAVLSELRDEIKAN
-1152 LHLTLFNSSDTV
+1152 LYLTLFNSSETV
-1164 TMANASDYNVTF
+1164 TMANASEHHVTF
-1176 TVTYYDENNA
+1176 TVTYYDEHGNTITNN
-1186 VVTNDDAHV
+1186 DAHV
-1195 TKFSITAKLAD
+1195 AKFTITANLAD
-1206 GKTLDATSM
+1206 GQTLDATSM
-1215 ELSSYH
+1215 VLSSYH

-1229 GIEEPWRFV
+1229 GIEEPWLFV
-1238 NNAASGGKTT
+1238 NNAASGDKTS

-1263 KLVYNENNFDAAGSK
+1263 KLVYEYGNFNNAGSK
-1278 ISELDYDKNNG
+1278 ISELDYTSNGG

-1302 CKDEL
+1302 CKDPL

-1321 VTFDISSVDV
+1321 VTFDISSVTV
-1331 GANEYKSDGSV
+1331 GANEYKADGSV
-1342 LHQTWFAHTIY
+1342 NHQAWFANTIY
-1353 GSNGRLDYE
+1353 GSGGRSNYD

-1375 IGVNDTDRTITFT
+1375 IGATDTDRTITFT

-1393 NVSAKPQVFYIRY
+1393 NVSNKPQVFYIRY
-1406 SVSVAED
+1406 WVSVAED
-1413 ASWDDLRTQNIYR
+1413 ASWDDLRTENKYR
-1426 NSAEWNGDKAETKTT
+1426 NSAEWNGDKAETETT

-1453 TIVDE
+1453 TVVTEDP
-1458 GTDATGNKLAT
+1458 DASGKPTAT

-1479 PTGDNLLN
+1479 PTGDKLLT
-1487 TSNTLTLTDTLSFD
+1487 TSNTTLTLTDTLSFE

-1536 IGHDRFTAIYDSPN
+1536 IGHDRFTATYDSPN

-1586 LIGLEEKWV
+1586 LSGLVEKWV

-1603 STATVRF
+1603 SSATVRF

-1622 YLVTLRGAIFQLAK
+1622 YLVTLPGATFQLAK
-1636 WNKTTK
+1636 WNKTAG
-1642 TFDEV
+1642 TFEAV

-1662 QDSSATAES
+1662 LDSSATAEIP
-1671 FTESSAQLLCSTL
+1671 TMSSAQLLCSTL

-1693 TGYAPSKSPIY
+1693 TGYALSKSPIY
-1704 LLWGAFSSIKRAD
+1704 LLWGAFSNTKRAD
-1717 AFNAATGGE
+1717 AFNAATGE

-1731 ASEYDKWLDCNNV
+1731 ASEYDKLLNCNDV

-1778 LALDRVNSTYTA
+1778 LAPNKVNSTYTA
-1790 TVELW
+1790 TVELR
-1795 RKGYQS
+1795 RKVYQW
-1801 GGEKPD
+1801 GNLQPNDELY
-1807 TKVESVTL
+1807 TTVTL

-1826 DLPLTDPADS
+1826 NLPLTDPADS

-1892 TAVGGTMMLTALA
+1892 TAVGGTMMLSALA

-1912 RRHEGRADD
+1912 RRREGRADD

>member
-1 MNDILKTYKEQFREN
+1 MNDILKTYMERFREN
-16 RHMLR
+16 RHTLR

-37 VNWQLHGI
+37 VNWQLHGV

-53 QCHEVEHTH
+53 QCGEEEHTH
-62 TAACYDKVLIC
+62 TADCYTKVLIC
-73 GYTEGEL
+73 GYEEGEL
-80 ENADEIAAAEA
+80 ENADEVAAAAATSQPTVEA
-91 AAGSA
+91 EPA
-96 QSSAEDEIM
+96 
-105 PLELEPQIEFVP
+105 PLALEPQIEFVP
-117 HEHTADCY
+117 HEHTEDCY
-125 VEVQTL
+125 TEVQTL
-131 TCMEEEHTHGDDCFD
+131 TCMEEEHVHGDDCFD
-146 PEDGTLICEKYE
+146 PEDGTLICEKFE
-158 HTHGESCY
+158 HTHDENCY
-166 TTEYELACG
+166 TTEYELTCG

-184 VVEPTQTAELVA
+184 VVEPTQSAELAA

-203 ALEPVVNTVEPIYHH
+203 ALEPTVDTVEPIYHH
-218 HTDACYEKVLTCPL
+218 HTDACYEEVLTCPL

-238 VACLSDTSADL
+238 VACLSDTSADV
-249 ETPEEWQAANADAVI
+249 ETPEEWQAANDEAVM
-264 TGEWNKDLLSVAKT
+264 TGNWDEDLLSVAKT

-284 SVKNFEIDPADGVT
+284 SEKNFEIDPADGVT

-326 YAEIPQSAIPQEA
+326 YAGIPQSAIPQEA
-339 SVLALRSSMSGMDW
+339 SVLSLRSSMSDMDW
-353 LLQEDGSAAQPG
+353 LLDGEDGSAANVG

-384 AGAEPDLDDLFN
+384 DGAADDLDDQ
-396 VDTADTSFSMDAA
+396 FSMDAEG
-409 FENGAELEDSDASA
+409 ENGAALETSGASA
-423 LAAAPST
+423 LDAAPS
-430 ALQDPAAA
+430 ADD
-438 PSTGTQDTV
+438 STGAQDT
-447 IAPSTGTQDTV
+447 AATSGTQDTV
-458 LTPSIVD
+458 LTPDPVD
-465 PEPEQPAEK
+465 PQPEQPAAK
-474 PVYSAG
+474 PVD
-480 TAASSTAAS
+480 STS
-489 TPSTV
+489 T
-494 TSASSTV
+494 
-501 SSASGADTLAPSVG
+501 SASGADTLIPSVV

-525 VTDALPVETVGI
+525 VTDAQPVETVGI
-537 VSEVNED
+537 VSSVDED
-544 AGTLTVISGD
+544 ADTLTVISGD
-554 VNGKVDEVTLFN
+554 VDGKVAEVTLFN
-566 TDVENVISVAYAQIA
+566 TDVENVISVAYAQIE
-581 LSEGDSDSDDDTASD
+581 LSEGDSDSDDTSSD

-606 SVTTVYETA
+606 SVTTVYGTV

-628 RYAAPSTYAVT
+628 RYAAPSTYAAA
-639 AVSATP
+639 AVSATA

-660 NSTDGSG
+660 AYTDGSG
-667 VVTSWKDAN
+667 NVTSWKDAN

-686 VQLNYSFNKNE
+686 VQLNYGFAANE
-697 ITKDNRVA
+697 ITSDNRVA

-727 RDITTGK
+727 HDSTTGK
-734 DVVVGTYNIDGD
+734 NVIVGTYAIDGD

-751 YNEDFAD
+751 YNEEFAD

-768 KASASS
+768 KASVSS
-774 DSSMEGQTIHFG
+774 DSSMENQEINFG

-794 KKEDLISDL
+794 KKEDLTHDL

-808 VQKDASGKELIKYDS
+808 VQKDEAGKELIKFDS
-823 TAKTLD
+823 ATKTLD

-834 VAKTTNGTGDTVNLT
+834 VAKTTNGTGTTVDIT
-849 DFFDTVNSSLPSNA
+849 DFFDTVNSSLPRAA
-863 TYRQD
+863 TYQQS
-868 TIKLIKIAADGTE
+868 TIKLIKVDADGNKT
-881 KDVTTDY
+881 DVTTDY
-888 QSKLTVGTELK
+888 QGKLNVGTELK
-899 YDALPELKAGE
+899 YDALPKLEAGE
-910 QYVLRYHAT
+910 QYILQYHAT
-919 IPVNDDYTYKA
+919 IPVHDDYTYQS
-930 INKVKAEFD
+930 INNVKAEFD
-939 GKDSSTST
+939 GKDSTVSK

-952 NPRLTKSGNYD
+952 EPRLTKSGNYD
-963 ASSRIITWTVK
+963 ANSRIITWTVTIK
-974 INNPYGEDLRGKT
+974 NPYGEDLRGKT
-987 FKDFLPAGLEVVDVV
+987 FTDLLPDGLDVV
-1002 KIQRGYYSDDIKP
+1002 GEVTIQREHWSNDIKP
-1015 VSAADFIKDGYSYT
+1015 VSAEDFKKDGYTYT
-1029 FPTDLAHG
+1029 FPADKS
-1037 PETESFYTI
+1037 ETATFYKI
-1046 EIKTKVPDNT
+1046 FLQTKVPDGT
-1056 TVGTIYTNTAD
+1056 AVGTTYKNEAK
-1067 FDGSGAS
+1067 FDGNSAS

-1100 KKLTWQTSVSIPTGW
+1100 KKLTWKTSVSIPTGW
-1115 DEITLTDTIHDAEVN
+1115 NKITLTDTIHDAEVN

-1138 YAVLSELKEEIKNN
+1138 YAVLSELKDEIKNN
-1152 LHLTLFNSSDTV
+1152 LHLTLFNSTETV
-1164 TMANASDYNVTF
+1164 TMANASEHNVTF

-1215 ELSSYH
+1215 ELSNYH

-1238 NNAASGGKTT
+1238 NTAASGDKTS

-1278 ISELDYDKNNG
+1278 ISELDYQKNNG

-1307 TTKDLVITD
+1307 TKDALEITD

-1321 VTFDISSVDV
+1321 VTFDISNVITV
-1331 GANEYKSDGSV
+1331 GALPLNDDGSV
-1342 LHQTWFAHTIY
+1342 PHQGWLAQTIY
-1353 GSNGRLDYE
+1353 GSDGRANYE
-1362 ISATKNFSASKTH
+1362 ISTTKNFSASKTH
-1375 IGVNDTDRTITFT
+1375 IGATDTDRTITFT

-1393 NVSAKPQVFYIRY
+1393 NVSNKPQVFYIRY

-1413 ASWDDLRTQNIYR
+1413 ASWDDLRTENKYR
-1426 NSAEWNGDKAETKTT
+1426 NSAEWNGDKAETETT

-1458 GTDATGNKLAT
+1458 GTDDTGNKLAT
-1469 KKINYSVVIN
+1469 KMINYSVVIN
-1479 PTGDNLLN
+1479 PTGDKLLT
-1487 TSNTLTLTDTLSFD
+1487 TSNTLTLTDTLSFE

-1536 IGHDRFTAIYDSPN
+1536 IGHDRFTATYDSPN

-1586 LIGLEEKWV
+1586 LSGLVEKWV

-1603 STATVRF
+1603 SSATVRF

-1622 YLVTLRGAIFQLAK
+1622 YLVTLPGATFQLAK
-1636 WNKTTK
+1636 WNKTTG
-1642 TFDEV
+1642 TFEEV
-1647 CTLKTNASGQINFGL
+1647 CTLKTNASGQITFSL
-1662 QDSSATAES
+1662 QGSSATAENI
-1671 FTESSAQLLCSTL
+1671 TESSAQLLCNTL

-1693 TGYAPSKSPIY
+1693 TGYALSKSPIY
-1704 LLWGAFSSIKRAD
+1704 LLWGAFSNTTRAE
-1717 AFNAATGGE
+1717 AFNAATGE

-1731 ASEYDKWLDCNNV
+1731 APKYDKWLNCNDV

-1778 LALDRVNSTYTA
+1778 LAPDKVNSTYTA

-1795 RKGYQS
+1795 CKGYQYS
-1801 GGEKPD
+1801 GEKSD

-1826 DLPLTDPADS
+1826 NLPLTDPADS

-1892 TAVGGTMMLTALA
+1892 TAVGGTMMLSALA

-1912 RRHEGRADD
+1912 RRREGRADD

>member
-1 MNDILKTYKEQFREN
+1 MNDILKTYMERFREN
-16 RHMLR
+16 RHTLR

-37 VNWQLHGI
+37 VNWQLHGV

-53 QCHEVEHTH
+53 QCGEEEHTH
-62 TAACYDKVLIC
+62 TADCYTKVLTC
-73 GYTEGEL
+73 GYEEGEL
-80 ENADEIAAAEA
+80 ENADEVAAAAATSQPTVEA
-91 AAGSA
+91 
-96 QSSAEDEIM
+96 EPM
-105 PLELEPQIEFVP
+105 PLSLEPQIEFVP
-117 HEHTADCY
+117 HEHTDDCY
-125 VEVQTL
+125 TEVQTL
-131 TCMEEEHTHGDDCFD
+131 TCMEEEHVHDDDCFD
-146 PEDGTLICEKYE
+146 PEDGSLICDKFE
-158 HTHGESCY
+158 HTHDESCY
-166 TTEYELACG
+166 TTEYELTCG

-184 VVEPTQTAELVA
+184 VVEPTQSAALAA

-203 ALEPVVNTVEPIYHH
+203 ALAPMVDTVEPIYHH
-218 HTDACYEKVLTCPL
+218 HTDACYEEVLTCPL

-249 ETPEEWQAANADAVI
+249 ETPEEWQAANAEAVM
-264 TGEWNKDLLSVAKT
+264 TGNWAEDLVSVAQT

-284 SVKNFEIDPADGVT
+284 SEKNFEIDPADGVT
-298 LHYYSR
+298 LRYYSR

-326 YAEIPQSAIPQEA
+326 YAGIPQSAIPQEA
-339 SVLALRSSMSGMDW
+339 SVLALRSSMSDMDW
-353 LLQEDGSAAQPG
+353 LLDGEDGSAADVG

-384 AGAEPDLDDLFN
+384 DGAADGLDDLFS
-396 VDTADTSFSMDAA
+396 VDTE
-409 FENGAELEDSDASA
+409 FENSAELEGSGVSA
-423 LAAAPST
+423 LDAAPS
-430 ALQDPAAA
+430 AD
-438 PSTGTQDTV
+438 D
-447 IAPSTGTQDTV
+447 STGTQDTV
-458 LTPSIVD
+458 LTPDPVD
-465 PEPEQPAEK
+465 PQPEQPVEK
-474 PVYSAG
+474 PVDSAD
-480 TAASSTAAS
+480 TAA
-489 TPSTV
+489 PSTV
-494 TSASSTV
+494 TSV
-501 SSASGADTLAPSVG
+501 SGADTLAPSVV

-537 VSEVNED
+537 VSSVDKD
-544 AGTLTVISGD
+544 ADTLTVISGD
-554 VNGKVDEVTLFN
+554 VDGKVAEVTLFN
-566 TDVENVISVAYAQIA
+566 TDVENVISVAYAQIE

-596 IIEIDPVFSC
+596 IIETDPVFSC
-606 SVTTVYETA
+606 SVTTVYGTV
-615 SASAVRPSRSRAA
+615 SASAMRPAPSYVA
-628 RYAAPSTYAVT
+628 RYAAPSMYAVA

-686 VQLNYSFNKNE
+686 VQLNYSFNENE
-697 ITKDNRVA
+697 ITADNRVA

-712 ITLLPSVSHSGNITW
+712 ITLLDSVSDSGNITW
-727 RDITTGK
+727 RDSTGK
-734 DVVVGTYNIDGD
+734 DVVVGTYNIVGD

-751 YNEDFAD
+751 YNETFAD

-774 DSSMEGQTIHFG
+774 DSSMENQKINFG

-939 GKDSSTST
+939 GKDSSTSK

-952 NPRLTKSGNYD
+952 EPRLTKSGNYD
-963 ASSRIITWTVK
+963 ANSRIITWTVTIK
-974 INNPYGEDLRGKT
+974 NPYGEDLRGKKFT
-987 FKDFLPAGLEVVDVV
+987 DLLPAGLEVVNNVE
-1002 KIQRGYYSDDIKP
+1002 ITRGYWSDDIKP
-1015 VSAADFIKDGYSYT
+1015 VSAEDFKKAGCSYT
-1029 FPTDLAHG
+1029 FPTDKS
-1037 PETESFYTI
+1037 ETAAFYTI
-1046 EIKTKVPDNT
+1046 KIQTKVPDGT
-1056 TVGTIYTNTAD
+1056 AVGTTYTNTAD
-1067 FDGSGAS
+1067 FDGNSAS
-1074 GDVTVTDRSSYLNK
+1074 GEVTVTDRSSYLSK
-1088 SLSKAEDLETGK
+1088 SLSTAEDLETGK

-1115 DEITLTDTIHDAEVN
+1115 NKITLTDTIHDAEVE
-1130 GTEQDGTH
+1130 GIEQDGTH
-1138 YAVLSELKEEIKNN
+1138 YAVLSELRDEIKAN
-1152 LHLTLFNSSDTV
+1152 LYLTLFNSSETV
-1164 TMANASDYNVTF
+1164 TMANASEHHVTF
-1176 TVTYYDENNA
+1176 TVTYYDEHGNTITNN
-1186 VVTNDDAHV
+1186 DAHV
-1195 TKFSITAKLAD
+1195 AKFTITANLAD
-1206 GKTLDATSM
+1206 GQTLDATSM
-1215 ELSSYH
+1215 VLSSYH

-1229 GIEEPWRFV
+1229 GIEEPWLFV
-1238 NNAASGGKTT
+1238 NNAASGDKTS

-1263 KLVYNENNFDAAGSK
+1263 KLVYEYGNFNNAGSK
-1278 ISELDYDKNNG
+1278 ISELDYTSNGG

-1302 CKDEL
+1302 CKDPL

-1321 VTFDISSVDV
+1321 VTFDISSVTV
-1331 GANEYKSDGSV
+1331 GANEYKADGSV
-1342 LHQTWFAHTIY
+1342 NHQAWFANTIY
-1353 GSNGRLDYE
+1353 GSGGRSNYD

-1375 IGVNDTDRTITFT
+1375 IGATDTDRTITFT
-1388 INKGY
+1388 INSGY
-1393 NVSAKPQVFYIRY
+1393 NVSDKPQVFYIRY

-1413 ASWDDLRTQNIYR
+1413 ASWDDLRTENKYR
-1426 NSAEWNGDKAETKTT
+1426 NSAEWNGDKAETETT

-1453 TIVDE
+1453 TIVTEDP
-1458 GTDATGNKLAT
+1458 DASGKPTAT

-1479 PTGDNLLN
+1479 PTGDKLLT
-1487 TSNTLTLTDTLSFD
+1487 TSNTLTLTDTLSFE

-1536 IGHDRFTAIYDSPN
+1536 IGHDRFTATYDSPN

-1586 LIGLEEKWV
+1586 LSGLVEKWV

-1603 STATVRF
+1603 SSATVRF

-1622 YLVTLRGAIFQLAK
+1622 YLVTLPGATFQLAK
-1636 WNKTTK
+1636 WNKTTG
-1642 TFDEV
+1642 TFEEV
-1647 CTLKTNASGQINFGL
+1647 CTLKTNSSGQINFGL
-1662 QDSSATAES
+1662 LDSSATAE
-1671 FTESSAQLLCSTL
+1671 TTDTSSAQLLCSTL

-1693 TGYAPSKSPIY
+1693 TGYALSKSPIY
-1704 LLWGAFSSIKRAD
+1704 LLWGAFSNTKRAD
-1717 AFNAATGGE
+1717 AFNAATGE
-1726 SYIHD
+1726 SSIHD

-1771 DTDGKTE
+1771 DTDGTTE
-1778 LALDRVNSTYTA
+1778 LALDKVNSTYTA
-1790 TVELW
+1790 TVELR
-1795 RKGYQS
+1795 RKSYQYGS
-1801 GGEKPD
+1801 QKSD
-1807 TKVESVTL
+1807 DLVKTVTL
-1815 DSSNNWSYSWN
+1815 DNSNNWSYSWN
-1826 DLPLTDPADS
+1826 NLPLTDPADS

-1892 TAVGGTMMLTALA
+1892 TAVGGTMMLSALA

-1912 RRHEGRADD
+1912 RRREGRADD

>member
-16 RHMLR
+16 RHTLR

-37 VNWQLHGI
+37 VNWQLHGV

-53 QCHEVEHTH
+53 QCGEVEHAH
-62 TAACYDKVLIC
+62 TADCYDKVLIC
-73 GYTEGEL
+73 GYTEGQL
-80 ENADEIAAAEA
+80 ENADEVAAAEA
-91 AAGSA
+91 AAASAA
-96 QSSAEDEIM
+96 QSSAEEEIM

-117 HEHTADCY
+117 HEHTDDCY
-125 VEVQTL
+125 TEVQTL
-131 TCMEEEHTHGDDCFD
+131 TCMEEEHVHDDDCYD
-146 PEDGTLICEKYE
+146 PEDGTLICEKFE
-158 HTHGESCY
+158 HTHDESCY
-166 TTEYELACG
+166 TTEYELTCG

-203 ALEPVVNTVEPIYHH
+203 ALEPVVDTVEPIYHH
-218 HTDACYEKVLTCPL
+218 HTDACYEEVLVCPL

-238 VACLSDTSADL
+238 VSCLSDTSADL

-264 TGEWNKDLLSVAKT
+264 TGEWNEDLLSVAKT

-284 SVKNFEIDPADGVT
+284 SEKNFEIDPADGVT
-298 LHYYSR
+298 LRYYSR
-304 YGQSYGNP
+304 YGQSYGNA
-312 YGEWDVMFLSYCLK
+312 YGEWDVMFLAYCLK

-353 LLQEDGSAAQPG
+353 LLEEDGSAAQPG

-384 AGAEPDLDDLFN
+384 DSAEPDLDDLFS
-396 VDTADTSFSMDAA
+396 VDAE
-409 FENGAELEDSDASA
+409 FENSAELEDSGVSA
-423 LAAAPST
+423 LDAAPS
-430 ALQDPAAA
+430 ADD
-438 PSTGTQDTV
+438 STGAQDT
-447 IAPSTGTQDTV
+447 AATSGTQDTV
-458 LTPSIVD
+458 LTPEPVD
-465 PEPEQPAEK
+465 PQTEQPAEK
-474 PVYSAG
+474 PVDSAD
-480 TAASSTAAS
+480 TAA
-489 TPSTV
+489 PSTV
-494 TSASSTV
+494 TSV
-501 SSASGADTLAPSVG
+501 SGADTLAPSVV

-537 VSEVNED
+537 VSSVDSD
-544 AGTLTVISGD
+544 ADTLTVISGD
-554 VNGKVDEVTLFN
+554 VDGKVAEVTLFN
-566 TDVENVISVAYAQIA
+566 TEVENVISVAYAQIE

-596 IIEIDPVFSC
+596 IIETDPVFSC

-686 VQLNYSFNKNE
+686 VQLNYSFNENE
-697 ITKDNRVA
+697 ITADNRVA
-705 TYKLPNG
+705 TYKFPNG
-712 ITLLPSVSHSGNITW
+712 ITLLDSVSDSGNITW
-727 RDITTGK
+727 RDSTGK
-734 DVVVGTYNIDGD
+734 DVVVGTYNIVGD

-751 YNEDFAD
+751 YNETFAD

-774 DSSMEGQTIHFG
+774 DSSMENQKINFG

-939 GKDSSTST
+939 GKDSSTSK

-952 NPRLTKSGNYD
+952 EPRLTKSGNYD
-963 ASSRIITWTVK
+963 ANSRIITWTVTIK
-974 INNPYGEDLRGKT
+974 NPYGEDLRGKKFT
-987 FKDFLPAGLEVVDVV
+987 DLLPAGLEVVNNVE
-1002 KIQRGYYSDDIKP
+1002 ITRGYWSDDIKP
-1015 VSAADFIKDGYSYT
+1015 VSAEDFKKAGCSYT
-1029 FPTDLAHG
+1029 FPTDKS
-1037 PETESFYTI
+1037 ETAAFYTI
-1046 EIKTKVPDNT
+1046 KIQTKVPDGT
-1056 TVGTIYTNTAD
+1056 AVGTTYTNTAD
-1067 FDGSGAS
+1067 FDGNSAS
-1074 GDVTVTDRSSYLNK
+1074 GEVTVTDRSSYLSK
-1088 SLSKAEDLETGK
+1088 SLSTAEDLETGK

-1115 DEITLTDTIHDAEVN
+1115 NKITLTDTIHDAEVE
-1130 GTEQDGTH
+1130 GIEQDGTH
-1138 YAVLSELKEEIKNN
+1138 YAVLSELRDEIKAN
-1152 LHLTLFNSSDTV
+1152 LYLTLFNSSETV
-1164 TMANASDYNVTF
+1164 TMANASEHHVTF
-1176 TVTYYDENNA
+1176 TVTYYDEHGNTITNN
-1186 VVTNDDAHV
+1186 DAHV
-1195 TKFSITAKLAD
+1195 AKFTITANLAD
-1206 GKTLDATSM
+1206 GQTLDATSM
-1215 ELSSYH
+1215 VLSSYH

-1229 GIEEPWRFV
+1229 GIEEPWLFV
-1238 NNAASGGKTT
+1238 NNAASGDKTS

-1263 KLVYNENNFDAAGSK
+1263 KLVYEYGNFNNAGSK
-1278 ISELDYDKNNG
+1278 ISELDYTSNGG

-1302 CKDEL
+1302 CKDPL

-1321 VTFDISSVDV
+1321 VTFDISSVTV
-1331 GANEYKSDGSV
+1331 GANEYKADGSV
-1342 LHQTWFAHTIY
+1342 NHQAWFANTIY
-1353 GSNGRLDYE
+1353 GSGGRSNYD

-1375 IGVNDTDRTITFT
+1375 IGATDTDRTITFT
-1388 INKGY
+1388 INSGY
-1393 NVSAKPQVFYIRY
+1393 NVSDKPQVFYIRY

-1413 ASWDDLRTQNIYR
+1413 ASWDDLRTENKYR
-1426 NSAEWNGDKAETKTT
+1426 NSAEWNGDKAETETT

-1453 TIVDE
+1453 TVVTEDP
-1458 GTDATGNKLAT
+1458 DASGKPTAT

-1479 PTGDNLLN
+1479 PTGDKLLT
-1487 TSNTLTLTDTLSFD
+1487 TSNTTLTLTDTLSFE

-1536 IGHDRFTAIYDSPN
+1536 IGHDRFTATYDSPN

-1586 LIGLEEKWV
+1586 LSSLVEKWV

-1603 STATVRF
+1603 SSATVRF

-1622 YLVTLRGAIFQLAK
+1622 YLVTLPGATFQLAK
-1636 WNKTTK
+1636 WNKTAG
-1642 TFDEV
+1642 TFEEV

-1662 QDSSATAES
+1662 LDSSATAEIP
-1671 FTESSAQLLCSTL
+1671 TMSSAQLLCSTL

-1693 TGYAPSKSPIY
+1693 TGYALSKSPIY
-1704 LLWGAFSSIKRAD
+1704 LLWGAFSNTKRAD
-1717 AFNAATGGE
+1717 AFNAATGE

-1731 ASEYDKWLDCNNV
+1731 ASEYDKLLNCNDV

-1778 LALDRVNSTYTA
+1778 LAPNKVNSTYTA
-1790 TVELW
+1790 TVELR
-1795 RKGYQS
+1795 RKSYQYGS
-1801 GGEKPD
+1801 QKSD
-1807 TKVESVTL
+1807 DLVKTVTL
-1815 DSSNNWSYSWN
+1815 DNSNNWSYSWN
-1826 DLPLTDPADS
+1826 NLPLTDPADS

-1892 TAVGGTMMLTALA
+1892 TAVGGTMMLSALA

-1912 RRHEGRADD
+1912 RRREGRADD

>member
-16 RHMLR
+16 RHTLR

-37 VNWQLHGI
+37 VNWWLHGV

-53 QCHEVEHTH
+53 QCGEVEHAH
-62 TAACYDKVLIC
+62 TADCYDKVLIC
-73 GYTEGEL
+73 GYTEGQL
-80 ENADEIAAAEA
+80 ENADEVAAAEA
-91 AAGSA
+91 AAASAA
-96 QSSAEDEIM
+96 QSSAEEEIM

-117 HEHTADCY
+117 HEHTDDCY
-125 VEVQTL
+125 TEVQTL
-131 TCMEEEHTHGDDCFD
+131 TCMEEEHVHDDDCYD
-146 PEDGTLICEKYE
+146 PEDGTLICEKFE
-158 HTHGESCY
+158 HTHDESCY
-166 TTEYELACG
+166 TTEYELTCG

-184 VVEPTQTAELVA
+184 VVEPTQSAELVA

-203 ALEPVVNTVEPIYHH
+203 ALEPVVDTVEPIYHH
-218 HTDACYEKVLTCPL
+218 HTDACYEEVLVCPL

-238 VACLSDTSADL
+238 VSCLSDTSADL
-249 ETPEEWQAANADAVI
+249 ETPRSGKAANADAVI
-264 TGEWNKDLLSVAKT
+264 TGEWNEDLLSVAKT

-284 SVKNFEIDPADGVT
+284 SEKNFEIDPADGVT
-298 LHYYSR
+298 LRYYSR
-304 YGQSYGNP
+304 YGQSYGNA
-312 YGEWDVMFLSYCLK
+312 YGEWDVMFLAYCLK

-353 LLQEDGSAAQPG
+353 LLEEDGSAAQPG

-384 AGAEPDLDDLFN
+384 DSAEPDLDDLFS
-396 VDTADTSFSMDAA
+396 VDTE
-409 FENGAELEDSDASA
+409 FENSAELEDSGVSA
-423 LAAAPST
+423 LDAAPS
-430 ALQDPAAA
+430 ADD
-438 PSTGTQDTV
+438 STGAQDT
-447 IAPSTGTQDTV
+447 AATSGTQDTV
-458 LTPSIVD
+458 LTPDPVD
-465 PEPEQPAEK
+465 PQTEQPAEK
-474 PVYSAG
+474 PVDS
-480 TAASSTAAS
+480 
-489 TPSTV
+489 
-494 TSASSTV
+494 
-501 SSASGADTLAPSVG
+501 ADTLAPSVV

-537 VSEVNED
+537 VSSVDSD
-544 AGTLTVISGD
+544 ADTLTVISGD
-554 VNGKVDEVTLFN
+554 VDGKVAEVTLFN
-566 TDVENVISVAYAQIA
+566 TEVENVISVAYAQIE

-596 IIEIDPVFSC
+596 IIETDPVFSC

-686 VQLNYSFNKNE
+686 VQLNYSFNENE
-697 ITKDNRVA
+697 ITADNRVA

-712 ITLLPSVSHSGNITW
+712 ITLLDSVSDSGNITW
-727 RDITTGK
+727 RDSTGK
-734 DVVVGTYNIDGD
+734 DVVVGTYNIVGD

-751 YNEDFAD
+751 YNETFAD

-774 DSSMEGQTIHFG
+774 DSSMENQKINFG

-939 GKDSSTST
+939 GKDSYTST

-987 FKDFLPAGLEVVDVV
+987 FKDFLPAELEVVGEV

-1015 VSAADFIKDGYSYT
+1015 VSAADFKKDNYTYT

-1056 TVGTIYTNTAD
+1056 TVGTTYTNTAD

-1100 KKLTWQTSVSIPTGW
+1100 KKLTWKTSVSIPTGW
-1115 DEITLTDTIHDAEVN
+1115 NEITLTDTIHDAEVN
-1130 GTEQDGTH
+1130 GTEQDDTH
-1138 YAVLSELKEEIKNN
+1138 YAVLSELKDEIKNN
-1152 LHLTLFNSSDTV
+1152 LHLTLFNSTETV
-1164 TMANASDYNVTF
+1164 TMANASEHDVTF

-1215 ELSSYH
+1215 ELSNYH

-1229 GIEEPWRFV
+1229 GIEEPWLFV
-1238 NNAASGGKTT
+1238 NNAASGDKTS

-1263 KLVYNENNFDAAGSK
+1263 KLVYEYGNFNNAGSK
-1278 ISELDYDKNNG
+1278 ISELDYTSNGG

-1302 CKDEL
+1302 CKDPL

-1321 VTFDISSVDV
+1321 VTFDISSVTV
-1331 GANEYKSDGSV
+1331 GANEYKADGSV
-1342 LHQTWFAHTIY
+1342 NHQAWFANTIY
-1353 GSNGRLDYE
+1353 GSGGRSNYD

-1375 IGVNDTDRTITFT
+1375 IGATDTDRTITFT
-1388 INKGY
+1388 INSGY
-1393 NVSAKPQVFYIRY
+1393 NVSDKPQVFYIRY

-1413 ASWDDLRTQNIYR
+1413 VSWDDLRTENKYR
-1426 NSAEWNGDKAETKTT
+1426 NSAEWNGDKAETETT

-1479 PTGDNLLN
+1479 PTGDKLLT
-1487 TSNTLTLTDTLSFD
+1487 TSNTTLTLTDTLSFE

-1536 IGHDRFTAIYDSPN
+1536 IGHDRFTATYDSPN

-1586 LIGLEEKWV
+1586 LSGLVEKWV

-1603 STATVRF
+1603 SSATVRF

-1622 YLVTLRGAIFQLAK
+1622 YLVTLPGATFELAK
-1636 WNKTTK
+1636 WNKTTN
-1642 TFDEV
+1642 TFDV
-1647 CTLKTNASGQINFGL
+1647 VRTLPTNTSGQINFSL
-1662 QDSSATAES
+1662 QGSSATAEII
-1671 FTESSAQLLCSTL
+1671 TESSAQLLCNTL

-1693 TGYAPSKSPIY
+1693 DGYAISQSPIY
-1704 LLWGAFSSIKRAD
+1704 LLWGAFSNTTRAE
-1717 AFNAATGGE
+1717 AFNAATGE
-1726 SYIHD
+1726 SSIHD

-1778 LALDRVNSTYTA
+1778 LALDKVNSTYTA
-1790 TVELW
+1790 TVKLR
-1795 RKGYQS
+1795 RKSYQYGS
-1801 GGEKPD
+1801 QKSD
-1807 TKVESVTL
+1807 DLVKTVTL
-1815 DSSNNWSYSWN
+1815 DNSNNWSYSWN
-1826 DLPLTDPADS
+1826 NLPLTDPADS

-1892 TAVGGTMMLTALA
+1892 TAVGGTMMLSALA

-1912 RRHEGRADD
+1912 RRREGRADD

>member
-16 RHMLR
+16 RHTLR

-37 VNWQLHGI
+37 VNWQLHGV

-53 QCHEVEHTH
+53 QCGEVEHAH
-62 TAACYDKVLIC
+62 TADCYDKVLIC
-73 GYTEGEL
+73 GYTEGQL
-80 ENADEIAAAEA
+80 ENADEVAAAEA
-91 AAGSA
+91 AAASAA
-96 QSSAEDEIM
+96 QSSAEEEIM

-117 HEHTADCY
+117 HEHTDDCY
-125 VEVQTL
+125 TEVQTL
-131 TCMEEEHTHGDDCFD
+131 TCMEEEHVHDDDCYD
-146 PEDGTLICEKYE
+146 PEDGTLICEKFE
-158 HTHGESCY
+158 HTHDESCY
-166 TTEYELACG
+166 TTEYELTCG

-184 VVEPTQTAELVA
+184 VVEPTQSAELVA

-203 ALEPVVNTVEPIYHH
+203 ALEPVVDTVEPIYHH
-218 HTDACYEKVLTCPL
+218 HTDACYEEVLVCPL

-238 VACLSDTSADL
+238 VSCLSDTSADL
-249 ETPEEWQAANADAVI
+249 ETPEEWQAANADTVI
-264 TGEWNKDLLSVAKT
+264 TGEWNEDLLSVAKT

-284 SVKNFEIDPADGVT
+284 SEKNFEIDPADGVT
-298 LHYYSR
+298 LRYYSR
-304 YGQSYGNP
+304 YGQSYGNA
-312 YGEWDVMFLSYCLK
+312 YGEWDVMFLAYCLK

-353 LLQEDGSAAQPG
+353 LLEEDGSAAQPG

-384 AGAEPDLDDLFN
+384 DSAEPDLDDLFS
-396 VDTADTSFSMDAA
+396 VDAE
-409 FENGAELEDSDASA
+409 FENSAELEDSGVSA
-423 LAAAPST
+423 LDAAPS
-430 ALQDPAAA
+430 ADD
-438 PSTGTQDTV
+438 STGAQDT
-447 IAPSTGTQDTV
+447 AATSGTQDTV
-458 LTPSIVD
+458 LTPEPVD
-465 PEPEQPAEK
+465 PQTEQPAEK
-474 PVYSAG
+474 PVDSAD
-480 TAASSTAAS
+480 TAA
-489 TPSTV
+489 PSTV
-494 TSASSTV
+494 TSV
-501 SSASGADTLAPSVG
+501 SGADTLAPSVV

-537 VSEVNED
+537 VSSVDKD
-544 AGTLTVISGD
+544 ADTLTVISGD
-554 VNGKVDEVTLFN
+554 VDGKVAEVTLFN
-566 TDVENVISVAYAQIA
+566 TDVENVISVAYAQIE
-581 LSEGDSDSDDDTASD
+581 LSEGDSDSDDDISSD
-596 IIEIDPVFSC
+596 IIETDPVFSC

-686 VQLNYSFNKNE
+686 VQLNYSFNENE
-697 ITKDNRVA
+697 ITADNRVA

-712 ITLLPSVSHSGNITW
+712 ITLLDSVSDSGNITW
-727 RDITTGK
+727 RDSTGK
-734 DVVVGTYNIDGD
+734 DVVVGTYNIVGD

-751 YNEDFAD
+751 YNETFAD

-774 DSSMEGQTIHFG
+774 DSSMENQKINFG

-939 GKDSSTST
+939 GKDSSTSK

-952 NPRLTKSGNYD
+952 EPRLTKSGNYD
-963 ASSRIITWTVK
+963 ANSRIITWTVTIK
-974 INNPYGEDLRGKT
+974 NPYGEDLRGKKFT
-987 FKDFLPAGLEVVDVV
+987 DLLPAGLEVVNNVE
-1002 KIQRGYYSDDIKP
+1002 ITRGYWSDDIKP
-1015 VSAADFIKDGYSYT
+1015 VSAEDFKKAGCSYT
-1029 FPTDLAHG
+1029 FPTDKS
-1037 PETESFYTI
+1037 ETAAFYTI
-1046 EIKTKVPDNT
+1046 KIQTKVPDGT
-1056 TVGTIYTNTAD
+1056 AVGTTYTNTAD
-1067 FDGSGAS
+1067 FDGNSAS
-1074 GDVTVTDRSSYLNK
+1074 GEVTVTDRSSYLSK
-1088 SLSKAEDLETGK
+1088 SLSTAEDLETGK

-1115 DEITLTDTIHDAEVN
+1115 NKITLTDTIHDAEVE
-1130 GTEQDGTH
+1130 GIEQDGTH
-1138 YAVLSELKEEIKNN
+1138 YAVLSELRDEIKAN
-1152 LHLTLFNSSDTV
+1152 LYLTLFNSSETV
-1164 TMANASDYNVTF
+1164 TMANASEHHVTF
-1176 TVTYYDENNA
+1176 TVTYYDEHGNTITNN
-1186 VVTNDDAHV
+1186 DAHV
-1195 TKFSITAKLAD
+1195 AKFTITANLAD
-1206 GKTLDATSM
+1206 GQTLDATSM
-1215 ELSSYH
+1215 VLSSYH

-1229 GIEEPWRFV
+1229 GIEEPWLFV
-1238 NNAASGGKTT
+1238 NNAASGDKTS

-1263 KLVYNENNFDAAGSK
+1263 KLVYEYGNFNNAGSK
-1278 ISELDYDKNNG
+1278 ISELDYTSNGG

-1302 CKDEL
+1302 CKDPL

-1321 VTFDISSVDV
+1321 VTFDISSVTV
-1331 GANEYKSDGSV
+1331 GANEYKADGSV
-1342 LHQTWFAHTIY
+1342 NHQAWFANTIY
-1353 GSNGRLDYE
+1353 GSGGRSNYD

-1375 IGVNDTDRTITFT
+1375 IGATDTDRTITFT

-1393 NVSAKPQVFYIRY
+1393 NVSNKPQVFYIRY
-1406 SVSVAED
+1406 WVSVAED
-1413 ASWDDLRTQNIYR
+1413 ASWDDLRTENKYR
-1426 NSAEWNGDKAETKTT
+1426 NSAEWNGDKAETETT

-1453 TIVDE
+1453 TVVTEDP
-1458 GTDATGNKLAT
+1458 DASGKPTAT

-1479 PTGDNLLN
+1479 PTGDKLLT
-1487 TSNTLTLTDTLSFD
+1487 TSNTTLTLTDTLSFE

-1536 IGHDRFTAIYDSPN
+1536 IGHDRFTATYDSPN

-1586 LIGLEEKWV
+1586 LSGLVEKWV

-1603 STATVRF
+1603 SSATVRF

-1622 YLVTLRGAIFQLAK
+1622 YLVTLPGATFQLAK
-1636 WNKTTK
+1636 WNKTAG
-1642 TFDEV
+1642 TFEAV

-1662 QDSSATAES
+1662 LDSSATAEIP
-1671 FTESSAQLLCSTL
+1671 TMSSAQLLCSTL

-1693 TGYAPSKSPIY
+1693 TGYALSKSPIY
-1704 LLWGAFSSIKRAD
+1704 LLWGAFSNTKRAD
-1717 AFNAATGGE
+1717 AFNAATGE

-1731 ASEYDKWLDCNNV
+1731 ASEYDKLLNCNDV

-1778 LALDRVNSTYTA
+1778 LAPNKVNSTYTA
-1790 TVELW
+1790 TVELR
-1795 RKGYQS
+1795 RKVSQWGNLQPNDELY
-1801 GGEKPD
+1801 
-1807 TKVESVTL
+1807 TTVTL

-1826 DLPLTDPADS
+1826 NLPLTDPADS

-1892 TAVGGTMMLTALA
+1892 TAVGGTMMLSALA

-1912 RRHEGRADD
+1912 RRREGRADD